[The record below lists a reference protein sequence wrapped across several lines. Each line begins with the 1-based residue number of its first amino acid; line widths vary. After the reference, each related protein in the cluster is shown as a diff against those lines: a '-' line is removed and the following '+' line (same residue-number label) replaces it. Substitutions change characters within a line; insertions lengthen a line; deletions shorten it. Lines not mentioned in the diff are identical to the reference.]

1 MKKWAYAIALLS
13 AVTLSSCSQYDDTL
27 LQNRVGTLEA
37 DVKNL
42 KELCS
47 QMNTNISAMQSIVNA
62 IQNNDY
68 VTGVAPVMKNG
79 VEIGYTI
86 LFSKSNSITIY
97 HGTDGR
103 DGTDG
108 KDGKDGRDGIDGT
121 NGYTPVIGVQKDSDG
136 VYYWTLDGKWLTDIS
151 GNKIKAVGK
160 DGKDGKDGLNGGA
173 DGKDGENGTDGKDGK
188 DGVDGK
194 DGITPKLKIEDDWW
208 YISYDEGQS
217 WTKLSKAKGENGK
230 DGQNG
235 ADGKDGKDG
244 VDGKD
249 GINGGDSFFKSV
261 DTTNKDSIVF
271 TLSDGS
277 QLKLPTWYA
286 FEVLRTQ
293 CNQMNT
299 NIEALQK
306 IVSSLQNNDYITSC
320 TPHMENG
327 VQTGYVISFAKSPS
341 IIVYNGKNGAP
352 GKDGEPGKDGAD
364 GNDGVDGKD
373 GYSPVVGVKKDTD
386 NIYYWT
392 LDGKWLTDA
401 DGKKVKAQGMDGK
414 NGADGN
420 DGLPGADGKDGND
433 GADGANGTNGK
444 DGVTPQLKIEDGFW
458 FVSTDGGQNWTKLG
472 MATGA
477 DGKDGDS
484 FFSSVS
490 DSETKVTFVLKDGSS
505 FEVPKES
512 GLNIIF
518 QNTDAIRFSLG
529 SAYKIAY
536 TLVGSDAQ
544 TSIEILCQD
553 GLRATLEKTDETSGF
568 VTVTTPYSIVERST
582 VIVLVSDGRGKTIMK
597 ALNFVYDGS
606 SDGEKGTLI
615 ITTAKPLT
623 IAATG
628 GIVEVPVQTNLSYR
642 VQIDAA
648 AQSWLTHKETV
659 AVKSLRNE
667 CLKFEAAANT
677 GAQRRAFVSLVN
689 LADESI
695 AQTFCITQD
704 ADASA
709 LAETI
714 SFVDPAFE
722 KIAVT
727 LCDLDG
733 DGKVSRA
740 EALNLE
746 TLDITNKGITDLTGI
761 EWFTNLRVL
770 NCSENSSLKT
780 LDISNNT
787 ALEELNCSRC
797 KITNL
802 DISKNVALRILN
814 CRICD
819 LKKLDVSNNPLLTS
833 LNCGYNSIT
842 SLDLSHNPKI
852 TELFCNADRRYSET
866 FTDRIRVLNL
876 KGCTKLRNLSCYYQ
890 LLASLNLS
898 DCVSLTELDLSNN
911 VLLGLDLSR
920 NIKLSKLDCRYNK
933 IPSLN
938 LSHNI
943 SLTTCE
949 ISYNPLNTIN
959 VGGVLSSLEFNTE
972 GETYKEST
980 TLDIIA
986 TKLESVSISSS
997 QLTRINF
1004 SNSTTLK
1011 RVSLVGSSLSEL
1023 DLSPLPNLR
1032 SVYIVDGKLQTLD
1045 LRNNRQLNSLSCLR
1059 VQLSEVNLPNSESL
1073 TTASFSS
1080 CRQIPSVD
1088 FAVTPNLQ
1096 ELTISDCY
1104 AWKTLDLSNNL
1115 SLKSF
1120 YLGGASTSSSLNYI
1134 DFGTNPYLKEL
1145 KLSGLYSTCEIRGT
1159 RVEKLVIDNRSSN
1172 TITNL
1177 NITNFNIKDL
1187 PSLTSLSSNFCNM
1200 KTLDLSGSPHLKDLT
1215 LSGTIETLD
1224 LTNNPELE
1232 SITCKFLDLKSINVT
1247 KCPLL
1252 KTMDCSNNFLE
1263 TLDISGNPLLTT
1275 LNCSKMSTLKTLYL
1289 DKSQRIRY
1297 ITYDRSTSY
1306 IPEQTVLEYK

>member
-173 DGKDGENGTDGKDGK
+173 DGKDGENGADGKDGK

-217 WTKLSKAKGENGK
+217 WTKLSKAKGEDGK

-235 ADGKDGKDG
+235 ADGK
-244 VDGKD
+244 DGKD

-261 DTTNKDSIVF
+261 DTTNKDFIVF

-286 FEVLRTQ
+286 FEALRTQ

-306 IVSSLQNNDYITSC
+306 IVTSLQNNDYITSC

-401 DGKKVKAQGMDGK
+401 DGKKVKAQGTDGK

-477 DGKDGDS
+477 NGKDGDS
-484 FFSSVS
+484 FFASVS

-512 GLNIIF
+512 GLNIVF
-518 QNTDAIRFSLG
+518 QNTEAIRFSLG

-761 EWFTNLRVL
+761 EWFTNLRIL

-780 LDISNNT
+780 LDISGNT
-787 ALEELNCSRC
+787 ALEELNCRSC

-802 DISKNVALRILN
+802 DISKNVALKILTCFRCN
-814 CRICD
+814 

-833 LNCGYNSIT
+833 LKCDENPLT
-842 SLDLSHNPKI
+842 SLDLSHNSEI
-852 TELFCNADRRYSET
+852 IELSCSGFANWKET
-866 FTDRIRVLNL
+866 DTNRIRVLNL
-876 KGCTKLRNLSCYYQ
+876 KGCTKLQKLICYNQ

-898 DCVSLTELDLSNN
+898 DCVSLTELDLSTNE
-911 VLLGLDLSR
+911 LLGLDLSH
-920 NIKLSKLDCRYNK
+920 NTKLSKLDCANNR

-938 LSHNI
+938 LSHNTL
-943 SLTTCE
+943 LTTCD
-949 ISYNPLNTIN
+949 ISYNPLSTIN
-959 VGGVLSSLEFNTE
+959 VGGVLSSLEFKTE
-972 GETYKEST
+972 ERTYKEFT

-997 QLTRINF
+997 QLKGIDF
-1004 SNSTTLK
+1004 SSSTTLK
-1011 RVSLVGSSLSEL
+1011 SVSLVVSPLSEL

-1032 SVYIVDGKLQTLD
+1032 SVYIQASSLRALD
-1045 LRNNRQLNSLSCLR
+1045 LRNNPQLSSLTCYYCKT
-1059 VQLSEVNLPNSESL
+1059 LSEVNLPNNEMF
-1073 TTASFSS
+1073 TTAIFDN
-1080 CRQIPSVD
+1080 CKQIPSVD

-1096 ELTISDCY
+1096 SISIRTCT
-1104 AWKTLDLSNNL
+1104 AWNSLDLSSNL
-1115 SLKSF
+1115 SLKEITL
-1120 YLGGASTSSSLNYI
+1120 YECGSLNYI
-1134 DFGTNPYLKEL
+1134 DLGDNPYLKDL
-1145 KLSGLYSTCEIRGT
+1145 KKIEVGGSCDIRGSK
-1159 RVEKLVIDNRSSN
+1159 VEKISVISSK
-1172 TITNL
+1172 TNL
-1177 NITNFNIKDL
+1177 IVEHL
-1187 PSLTSLSSNFCNM
+1187 PSLTSLSVSACNM
-1200 KTLDLSGSPHLKDLT
+1200 KTLDLSGNPHLKDLS
-1215 LSGTIETLD
+1215 LYGTVETLD
-1224 LTNNPELE
+1224 LTSNPEME
-1232 SITCKFLDLKSINVT
+1232 SIKCISLNMTSINVT

-1252 KTMDCSNNFLE
+1252 KTMNCSYNFLE

-1275 LNCSKMSTLKTLYL
+1275 LNCSNMSTLKTLYL

>member
-173 DGKDGENGTDGKDGK
+173 DGKDGENGADGKDGK

-217 WTKLSKAKGENGK
+217 WTKLSKAKGEDGK

-261 DTTNKDSIVF
+261 DTTNKDFIVF

-286 FEVLRTQ
+286 FEALRTQ

-306 IVSSLQNNDYITSC
+306 IVTSLQNNDYITSC

-401 DGKKVKAQGMDGK
+401 DGKKVKAQGTDGK

-444 DGVTPQLKIEDGFW
+444 DGVTPQLKIEDGSW
-458 FVSTDGGQNWTKLG
+458 FVSTDGGQNWTELG
-472 MATGA
+472 KATGA

-518 QNTDAIRFSLG
+518 QNTEAIRFSLG

-553 GLRATLEKTDETSGF
+553 GLKATLEKTDETSGF

-623 IAATG
+623 IAAAG

-727 LCDLDG
+727 ICDLDG

-770 NCSENSSLKT
+770 NCSENSSLKA
-780 LDISNNT
+780 LDVSNNT
-787 ALEELNCSRC
+787 ALEELNCSSC

-972 GETYKEST
+972 GGTYKEST

-1011 RVSLVGSSLSEL
+1011 SVSLVGSSLSEL

-1080 CRQIPSVD
+1080 CRQIPSID

-1177 NITNFNIKDL
+1177 NITNLNIKDL
-1187 PSLTSLSSNFCNM
+1187 PSLTSLSSNCCNM

>member
-217 WTKLSKAKGENGK
+217 WTKLSKAKGEDGK

-261 DTTNKDSIVF
+261 DTTNKDFIVF

-286 FEVLRTQ
+286 FEALRTQ

-401 DGKKVKAQGMDGK
+401 DGKKVKAQGTDGK

-458 FVSTDGGQNWTKLG
+458 FVSTDGGQNWTELG
-472 MATGA
+472 KATGA

-484 FFSSVS
+484 FFASVS

-597 ALNFVYDGS
+597 TLNFVYDGS

-615 ITTAKPLT
+615 ITTAKSLS
-623 IAATG
+623 IAAAG

-642 VQIDAA
+642 IQIDAA

-667 CLKFEAAANT
+667 CLKFEAAVNT

-709 LAETI
+709 LAEII

-727 LCDLDG
+727 ICDLDG

-746 TLDITNKGITDLTGI
+746 TLDITNKSITDLSGI
-761 EWFTNLRVL
+761 EWFTNLRIL
-770 NCSENSSLKT
+770 NCSKNSSLAS
-780 LDISNNT
+780 LNIANNT
-787 ALEELNCSRC
+787 ALEELNCRDC
-797 KITNL
+797 KITEL
-802 DISKNVALRILN
+802 DLSKNAALQRLN
-814 CRICD
+814 CSSCN

-833 LNCGYNSIT
+833 LDCGFNSIT
-842 SLDLSHNPKI
+842 SLDLSHNSEI
-852 TELFCNADRRYSET
+852 IELSCSGSSNWDET
-866 FTDRIRVLNL
+866 GTNRIRVLNL

-898 DCVSLTELDLSNN
+898 DCVSLTELDLNNN
-911 VLLGLDLSR
+911 VLLGLDLSH
-920 NIKLSKLDCRYNK
+920 NIKLSKLKCRFNR

-938 LSHNI
+938 LSHNT

-949 ISYNPLNTIN
+949 ISYNPLSTIN
-959 VGGVLSSLEFNTE
+959 VGGVLSSLEFKTGE
-972 GETYKEST
+972 GTYKEST
-980 TLDIIA
+980 TLNIIA

-997 QLTRINF
+997 QLKGIDF

-1011 RVSLVGSSLSEL
+1011 SVSLGVSSLSEL
-1023 DLSPLPNLR
+1023 DLSPLPNLS
-1032 SVYIVDGKLQTLD
+1032 SVYIGGAYSLQTLD
-1045 LRNNRQLNSLSCLR
+1045 LRNNPQLSSLTCYNCKT
-1059 VQLSEVNLPNSESL
+1059 LSEVNLPNSESL
-1073 TTASFSS
+1073 TNSRFEYCS
-1080 CRQIPSVD
+1080 QIPSID
-1088 FAVTPNLQ
+1088 FSVATNLQ
-1096 ELTISDCY
+1096 KLNIKTCG
-1104 AWKTLDLSNNL
+1104 AWNTLDLSNNL
-1115 SLKSF
+1115 SLKSIEL
-1120 YLGGASTSSSLNYI
+1120 YECSSLNYI
-1134 DFGTNPYLKEL
+1134 NLGDNPYLK
-1145 KLSGLYSTCEIRGT
+1145 GLNIQVGGSCEIRGSK
-1159 RVEKLVIDNRSSN
+1159 VEKISISN
-1172 TITNL
+1172 GPNKTNL
-1177 NITNFNIKDL
+1177 IVKHL
-1187 PSLTSLSSNFCNM
+1187 PSLTSLTVGWCNM
-1200 KTLDLSGSPHLKDLT
+1200 KTLDLSGNPHLKDLT

-1224 LTNNPELE
+1224 LTSNPELE
-1232 SITCKFLDLKSINVT
+1232 SIKCSSLNMTSINVT

-1252 KTMDCSNNFLE
+1252 KTMNCSYNFLE

-1275 LNCSKMSTLKTLYL
+1275 LNCSNMSTLKTLYL

-1297 ITYDRSTSY
+1297 ITYDRSTSC

>member
-151 GNKIKAVGK
+151 GNKIKAVGT

-194 DGITPKLKIEDDWW
+194 DGI
-208 YISYDEGQS
+208 
-217 WTKLSKAKGENGK
+217 
-230 DGQNG
+230 
-235 ADGKDGKDG
+235 
-244 VDGKD
+244 
-249 GINGGDSFFKSV
+249 NGGDSFFKSV
-261 DTTNKDSIVF
+261 DTTNKDYIVF

-286 FEVLRTQ
+286 FEALRTQ

-401 DGKKVKAQGMDGK
+401 DGKKVKAQGTDGK

-420 DGLPGADGKDGND
+420 DGLPGADGKDGN
-433 GADGANGTNGK
+433 DGANGTNGK

-458 FVSTDGGQNWTKLG
+458 FVSTDGGQNWTELG

-518 QNTDAIRFSLG
+518 QNTDAVRFSLG

-615 ITTAKPLT
+615 ITTAKPLS

-746 TLDITNKGITDLTGI
+746 TLGITNKSITDLSGI
-761 EWFTNLRVL
+761 EWFTNLRIL
-770 NCSENSSLKT
+770 NCSGSSSLKA
-780 LDISNNT
+780 LDVSNNT
-787 ALEELNCSRC
+787 ALEELNCRNC

-802 DISKNVALRILN
+802 DVSKNVALRILN
-814 CRICD
+814 CYGCNM
-819 LKKLDVSNNPLLTS
+819 KKLDVSNNPLLTS
-833 LNCGYNSIT
+833 LDCGYNSIT
-842 SLDLSHNPKI
+842 SLDLSHNPEI
-852 TELFCNADRRYSET
+852 TEFFCEGYSGTWSET
-866 FTDRIRVLNL
+866 STDRIRVLNL
-876 KGCTKLRNLSCYYQ
+876 KGCTKLRKLSCYYQ

-898 DCVSLTELDLSNN
+898 DCVSLTELNLSNN

-920 NIKLSKLDCRYNK
+920 NIKLSKLNCRYNR

-938 LSHNI
+938 LSHNA
-943 SLTTCE
+943 SLTTCD
-949 ISYNPLNTIN
+949 ISYNPLSTIN
-959 VGGVLSSLEFNTE
+959 VGGVLSSLEFET
-972 GETYKEST
+972 GEWTYKESA

-986 TKLESVSISSS
+986 TKLESASISSS

-1011 RVSLVGSSLSEL
+1011 SVSLVVSSLSEL

-1032 SVYIVDGKLQTLD
+1032 SIY
-1045 LRNNRQLNSLSCLR
+1045 
-1059 VQLSEVNLPNSESL
+1059 
-1073 TTASFSS
+1073 
-1080 CRQIPSVD
+1080 
-1088 FAVTPNLQ
+1088 
-1096 ELTISDCY
+1096 
-1104 AWKTLDLSNNL
+1104 
-1115 SLKSF
+1115 
-1120 YLGGASTSSSLNYI
+1120 
-1134 DFGTNPYLKEL
+1134 
-1145 KLSGLYSTCEIRGT
+1145 
-1159 RVEKLVIDNRSSN
+1159 
-1172 TITNL
+1172 
-1177 NITNFNIKDL
+1177 
-1187 PSLTSLSSNFCNM
+1187 
-1200 KTLDLSGSPHLKDLT
+1200 
-1215 LSGTIETLD
+1215 
-1224 LTNNPELE
+1224 
-1232 SITCKFLDLKSINVT
+1232 
-1247 KCPLL
+1247 
-1252 KTMDCSNNFLE
+1252 
-1263 TLDISGNPLLTT
+1263 ISGGKIANFG
-1275 LNCSKMSTLKTLYL
+1275 
-1289 DKSQRIRY
+1289 
-1297 ITYDRSTSY
+1297 
-1306 IPEQTVLEYK
+1306 LEKQSSIE

>member
-151 GNKIKAVGK
+151 GNKIKAVGT

-173 DGKDGENGTDGKDGK
+173 DGKDGENGADGKDGK

-217 WTKLSKAKGENGK
+217 WTKLSKAKGEDGK

-235 ADGKDGKDG
+235 TDGKDGKDG

-261 DTTNKDSIVF
+261 DTTNKDFIVF

-286 FEVLRTQ
+286 FEALRTQ

-306 IVSSLQNNDYITSC
+306 IVTSLQNNDYITSC

-327 VQTGYVISFAKSPS
+327 VQTGYVITFAKSPS

-364 GNDGVDGKD
+364 GNDGMDGKD

-401 DGKKVKAQGMDGK
+401 DGKKVKAQGTDGK

-433 GADGANGTNGK
+433 GANGTNGK
-444 DGVTPQLKIEDGFW
+444 DGVTPQLKIEDGSW
-458 FVSTDGGQNWTKLG
+458 FVSTDGGQNWTELG
-472 MATGA
+472 KATGA

-484 FFSSVS
+484 FFASVS

-727 LCDLDG
+727 ICDLDG

-770 NCSENSSLKT
+770 NCSENSSLKA
-780 LDISNNT
+780 LDVSNNT
-787 ALEELNCSRC
+787 ALEELNCSSC

-866 FTDRIRVLNL
+866 VTDRIRVLNL

-972 GETYKEST
+972 GGTYKEST

-1011 RVSLVGSSLSEL
+1011 SVSLVGSSLSEL

-1032 SVYIVDGKLQTLD
+1032 SIYISGGKLQTLD

-1073 TTASFSS
+1073 TTASFNS
-1080 CRQIPSVD
+1080 CNQIPSID

-1096 ELTISDCY
+1096 ELTISSCY

-1172 TITNL
+1172 TITDL
-1177 NITNFNIKDL
+1177 NITNLNIKDL

-1200 KTLDLSGSPHLKDLT
+1200 KTLDLSGNPHLKDLT

-1224 LTNNPELE
+1224 LTSNPELE
-1232 SITCKFLDLKSINVT
+1232 SIKCSSLNMTSINVT

-1252 KTMDCSNNFLE
+1252 KTMNCSNNFLE

>member
-97 HGTDGR
+97 HGTDGH

-121 NGYTPVIGVQKDSDG
+121 NGYTPVIGVQKDTDG

-217 WTKLSKAKGENGK
+217 WTKLSKAKGEDGK

-261 DTTNKDSIVF
+261 DTTNKDFIVF

-286 FEVLRTQ
+286 FEALRTQ

-401 DGKKVKAQGMDGK
+401 DGKKVKAQGTDGK

-518 QNTDAIRFSLG
+518 QNTEAIRFSLG

-615 ITTAKPLT
+615 ITTAKPLN

-677 GAQRRAFVSLVN
+677 GAQRRAFVTLVN

-727 LCDLDG
+727 ICDLDG

-746 TLDITNKGITDLTGI
+746 TLGITNKSITDLTGI
-761 EWFTNLRVL
+761 EWFTNLRIL
-770 NCSENSSLKT
+770 NCSENSSLKA
-780 LDISNNT
+780 LDVSNNT
-787 ALEELNCSRC
+787 ALEELNCSSC
-797 KITNL
+797 EITNL
-802 DISKNVALRILN
+802 DISKNVALKILTCFRCN
-814 CRICD
+814 

-833 LNCGYNSIT
+833 LKCDENPLT
-842 SLDLSHNPKI
+842 SLDLSHNSEI
-852 TELFCNADRRYSET
+852 IELSCSGFANWKET
-866 FTDRIRVLNL
+866 DTNRIRVLNL
-876 KGCTKLRNLSCYYQ
+876 KGCTKLQKLICYNQ

-898 DCVSLTELDLSNN
+898 DCVSLTELDLSTN
-911 VLLGLDLSR
+911 VLLGLDLSH
-920 NIKLSKLDCRYNK
+920 NTKLSKLDCANNR

-938 LSHNI
+938 LSHNA
-943 SLTTCE
+943 SLTTCDL
-949 ISYNPLNTIN
+949 SCNPLRTIN
-959 VGGVLSSLEFNTE
+959 VGGVLSSLEFKAASN
-972 GETYKEST
+972 TYKEST

-986 TKLESVSISSS
+986 TKLESVSISSY
-997 QLTRINF
+997 QLKGIDF
-1004 SNSTTLK
+1004 SNSTALK
-1011 RVSLVGSSLSEL
+1011 SVSINDNDSSLSEL
-1023 DLSPLPNLR
+1023 DLSSLPNLR
-1032 SVYIVDGKLQTLD
+1032 SVYISCRNLRTLD
-1045 LRNNRQLNSLSCLR
+1045 LRNNPQLSSLSCYCCETLR
-1059 VQLSEVNLPNSESL
+1059 EVNLPNSESL
-1073 TTASFSS
+1073 ITASFNS
-1080 CRQIPSVD
+1080 CNQIPSID
-1088 FAVTPNLQ
+1088 FGVVPNLQ
-1096 ELTISDCY
+1096 KLYIDNCNS
-1104 AWKTLDLSNNL
+1104 WKTLDLSNNL
-1115 SLKSF
+1115 SLKT
-1120 YLGGASTSSSLNYI
+1120 LVIESSYKNPSLNNI
-1134 DFGTNPYLKEL
+1134 DLGANPYIKDL
-1145 KLSGLYSTCEIRGT
+1145 KLEGIHTLCEIRGS
-1159 RVEKLVIDNRSSN
+1159 RVENLRIDNFGK
-1172 TITNL
+1172 ITNL
-1177 NITNFNIKDL
+1177 SIKDL
-1187 PSLTSLSSNFCNM
+1187 PSLILLRSNSCNM
-1200 KTLDLSGSPHLKDLT
+1200 KALDLSGNPHLKDLT

-1232 SITCKFLDLKSINVT
+1232 SIICSSLNMTSINVT

-1263 TLDISGNPLLTT
+1263 ALDISGNPLLTT

>member
-1 MKKWAYAIALLS
+1 MKKWAYAIALLG

-151 GNKIKAVGK
+151 GNKIKAVGT

-217 WTKLSKAKGENGK
+217 WTKLSKAKGEDGK

-235 ADGKDGKDG
+235 TDGKDGKDG
-244 VDGKD
+244 TDGKD

-261 DTTNKDSIVF
+261 DTTNKDYIVF

-286 FEVLRTQ
+286 FEALRTQ

-392 LDGKWLTDA
+392 LDGKWLTDV
-401 DGKKVKAQGMDGK
+401 DGKKVKAQGTDGK

-458 FVSTDGGQNWTKLG
+458 FVSTDGGQNWTELG
-472 MATGA
+472 KATGA

-484 FFSSVS
+484 FFASVS

-553 GLRATLEKTDETSGF
+553 GLRAILEKTDETSGF
-568 VTVTTPYSIVERST
+568 VTVTTPYSIVEHST

-615 ITTAKPLT
+615 ITTAKPLNIT
-623 IAATG
+623 AAG
-628 GIVEVPVQTNLSYR
+628 GVVEVPVQTNLSYR

-667 CLKFEAAANT
+667 CLKFEAAVNT
-677 GAQRRAFVSLVN
+677 GAQRRAFVSLIN

-746 TLDITNKGITDLTGI
+746 TLDITDKGITDLTGI
-761 EWFTNLRVL
+761 EWFTNIRVL
-770 NCSENSSLKT
+770 NCSENRSLKT
-780 LDISNNT
+780 LNISNNT
-787 ALEELNCSRC
+787 ALEELNCSNC

-802 DISKNVALRILN
+802 DVSKNVALKILN
-814 CRICD
+814 CYGCN

-833 LNCGYNSIT
+833 LKCDENPLT
-842 SLDLSHNPKI
+842 SLDLSHNSEI
-852 TELFCNADRRYSET
+852 IELSCSGFANWKET
-866 FTDRIRVLNL
+866 DTNRIRVLNL
-876 KGCTKLRNLSCYYQ
+876 KGCTKLQKLICYKQ

-898 DCVSLTELDLSNN
+898 DCGSLTELKLNTN
-911 VLLGLDLSR
+911 VLLGLDLSH
-920 NIKLSKLDCRYNK
+920 NIKLSKLDCTNNR

-938 LSHNI
+938 LSHNAL
-943 SLTTCE
+943 LTTCA
-949 ISYNPLNTIN
+949 ISYNPLSTIN
-959 VGGVLSSLEFNTE
+959 VGGVLSSLEFKTDE
-972 GETYKEST
+972 GTYKEST

-997 QLTRINF
+997 QLKGIDF

-1011 RVSLVGSSLSEL
+1011 SVSLVVSSLSEL
-1023 DLSPLPNLR
+1023 DLSPLPNLS
-1032 SVYIVDGKLQTLD
+1032 SVYIDGAYSLQTLD
-1045 LRNNRQLNSLSCLR
+1045 LRNNPQLSSLTCYNCKT
-1059 VQLSEVNLPNSESL
+1059 LSEVNLPNSESL
-1073 TTASFSS
+1073 TTSSFAYCS
-1080 CRQIPSVD
+1080 QIPSID
-1088 FAVTPNLQ
+1088 FSVAPNLQ
-1096 ELTISDCY
+1096 KLNINTCD
-1104 AWKTLDLSNNL
+1104 AWNTLDLSSNL
-1115 SLKSF
+1115 SLKKITLSEC
-1120 YLGGASTSSSLNYI
+1120 GSLNYI
-1134 DFGTNPYLKEL
+1134 NLGDNPYLKEL
-1145 KLSGLYSTCEIRGT
+1145 NRIEVGGSCDIRGSK
-1159 RVEKLVIDNRSSN
+1159 VEKISVIGSPDK
-1172 TITNL
+1172 TNL
-1177 NITNFNIKDL
+1177 IVKHL
-1187 PSLTSLSSNFCNM
+1187 PSLTSLTIGWCNM
-1200 KTLDLSGSPHLKDLT
+1200 KTLDLSENPHLKDLT
-1215 LSGTIETLD
+1215 LSGTVETLD
-1224 LTNNPELE
+1224 LTSNPEME
-1232 SITCKFLDLKSINVT
+1232 SIICRSLNMTSINVT

-1252 KTMDCSNNFLE
+1252 KTMNCSYNFLE

-1275 LNCSKMSTLKTLYL
+1275 LNCSNMSTLKTLYL

>member
-151 GNKIKAVGK
+151 GNKIKAVGT

-194 DGITPKLKIEDDWW
+194 DGI
-208 YISYDEGQS
+208 
-217 WTKLSKAKGENGK
+217 
-230 DGQNG
+230 
-235 ADGKDGKDG
+235 
-244 VDGKD
+244 
-249 GINGGDSFFKSV
+249 NGGDSFFKSV
-261 DTTNKDSIVF
+261 DTTNKDYIVF

-286 FEVLRTQ
+286 FEALRTQ

-401 DGKKVKAQGMDGK
+401 DGKKVKAQGTDGK

-420 DGLPGADGKDGND
+420 DGLPGADGKDGN
-433 GADGANGTNGK
+433 DGANGTNGK

-458 FVSTDGGQNWTKLG
+458 FVSTDGGQNWTELG

-518 QNTDAIRFSLG
+518 QNTDAVRFSLG

-568 VTVTTPYSIVERST
+568 VTVTTPYSIVERSS

-615 ITTAKPLT
+615 ITTAKPLS

-746 TLDITNKGITDLTGI
+746 TLGITNKSITDLSGI
-761 EWFTNLRVL
+761 EWFTNLRIL
-770 NCSENSSLKT
+770 NCSGSSSLKA
-780 LDISNNT
+780 LDVSNNT
-787 ALEELNCSRC
+787 ALEELNCRNC

-802 DISKNVALRILN
+802 DVSKNVALRILN
-814 CRICD
+814 CYGCNM
-819 LKKLDVSNNPLLTS
+819 KKLDVSNNPLLTS
-833 LNCGYNSIT
+833 LDCGYNSIT
-842 SLDLSHNPKI
+842 SLDLSHNPEI
-852 TELFCNADRRYSET
+852 TEFFCEGYSGTWSET
-866 FTDRIRVLNL
+866 STDRIRVLNL
-876 KGCTKLRNLSCYYQ
+876 KGCTKLRKLSCYYQ

-898 DCVSLTELDLSNN
+898 DCVSLTELNLSNN

-920 NIKLSKLDCRYNK
+920 NIKLSKLNCRYNR

-938 LSHNI
+938 LSHNA
-943 SLTTCE
+943 SLTTCD
-949 ISYNPLNTIN
+949 ISYNPLSTIN
-959 VGGVLSSLEFNTE
+959 VGGVLSSLEFET
-972 GETYKEST
+972 GEWTYKESA

-986 TKLESVSISSS
+986 TKLESASISSS

-1011 RVSLVGSSLSEL
+1011 SVSLVVSSLSEL

-1032 SVYIVDGKLQTLD
+1032 SIYISGGKLQTLD
-1045 LRNNRQLNSLSCLR
+1045 LRNNRQLNSLSCSSGQLR
-1059 VQLSEVNLPNSESL
+1059 EVNLPNSETL
-1073 TTASFSS
+1073 TTASFYS
-1080 CRQIPSVD
+1080 CRQIPSID
-1088 FAVTPNLQ
+1088 FSVAPNLQ
-1096 ELTISDCY
+1096 KLDIVSGD
-1104 AWKTLDLSNNL
+1104 AWNTLDLSNNL
-1115 SLKSF
+1115 SLKSLVF
-1120 YLGGASTSSSLNYI
+1120 NGSSYINSSLNNI
-1134 DFGTNPYLKEL
+1134 DLGANPYIKDLRL
-1145 KLSGLYSTCEIRGT
+1145 NNIHGSCEIRGS
-1159 RVEKLVIDNRSSN
+1159 RVEKLVIGNSSTN
-1172 TITNL
+1172 KITNL
-1177 NITNFNIKDL
+1177 NIKDL
-1187 PSLTSLSSNFCNM
+1187 PSLTSLSVSECNM
-1200 KTLDLSGSPHLKDLT
+1200 KTLDLSGNPHLKDLS
-1215 LSGTIETLD
+1215 LSGTVETLD
-1224 LTNNPELE
+1224 LTSNPELE
-1232 SITCKFLDLKSINVT
+1232 SIKCSSLNMTSINVT

-1252 KTMDCSNNFLE
+1252 KTMNCSYNFLE

-1275 LNCSKMSTLKTLYL
+1275 LNCSNMSTLKTLYL

>member
-68 VTGVAPVMKNG
+68 VTGIAPVMKNG

-160 DGKDGKDGLNGGA
+160 DGKDGLNGGA

-217 WTKLSKAKGENGK
+217 WTKLSKAKGEDGK

-261 DTTNKDSIVF
+261 DTTNKDFIVF

-286 FEVLRTQ
+286 FEALRTQ

-306 IVSSLQNNDYITSC
+306 IVTSLQNNDYITSC

-401 DGKKVKAQGMDGK
+401 DGKKVKAQGTDGK

-477 DGKDGDS
+477 NGKDGDS
-484 FFSSVS
+484 FFASVS

-512 GLNIIF
+512 GLNIVF
-518 QNTDAIRFSLG
+518 QNTEAIRFSLG

-746 TLDITNKGITDLTGI
+746 TLDITDKGITDLTGI
-761 EWFTNLRVL
+761 EWFTNLRIL

-780 LDISNNT
+780 LDISSNT
-787 ALEELNCSRC
+787 ALEELNCRSC

-802 DISKNVALRILN
+802 DISKNVALKILTCFRCN
-814 CRICD
+814 

-833 LNCGYNSIT
+833 LKCDENPLT
-842 SLDLSHNPKI
+842 SLDLSHNSEI
-852 TELFCNADRRYSET
+852 IELSCSGFANWKET
-866 FTDRIRVLNL
+866 NTNRIRVLNL
-876 KGCTKLRNLSCYYQ
+876 KGCTKLQKLICYNQ

-898 DCVSLTELDLSNN
+898 DCVSLTELDLSTN
-911 VLLGLDLSR
+911 VLLGLDLSH
-920 NIKLSKLDCRYNK
+920 NTKLSKLDCANNR

-938 LSHNI
+938 LSHNTL
-943 SLTTCE
+943 LTTCD
-949 ISYNPLNTIN
+949 ISYNPLSTIN
-959 VGGVLSSLEFNTE
+959 VGGVLSSLEFKTE
-972 GETYKEST
+972 ERTYKEFT

-997 QLTRINF
+997 QLKGIDF
-1004 SNSTTLK
+1004 SSSTTLK
-1011 RVSLVGSSLSEL
+1011 SVSLVVSPLSEL

-1032 SVYIVDGKLQTLD
+1032 SVYIQASSLRALD
-1045 LRNNRQLNSLSCLR
+1045 LRNNPQLSSLTCYYCKT
-1059 VQLSEVNLPNSESL
+1059 LSEVNLPNNEMF
-1073 TTASFSS
+1073 TTAKFDN
-1080 CRQIPSVD
+1080 CKQIPSVD

-1096 ELTISDCY
+1096 SISIRTCT
-1104 AWKTLDLSNNL
+1104 AWNSLDLSSNL
-1115 SLKSF
+1115 SLKEITL
-1120 YLGGASTSSSLNYI
+1120 YECGSLNYI
-1134 DFGTNPYLKEL
+1134 DLGDNPYLKDL
-1145 KLSGLYSTCEIRGT
+1145 KRIEVGGSCDIRGSK
-1159 RVEKLVIDNRSSN
+1159 VEKISVISGPYK
-1172 TITNL
+1172 TNL
-1177 NITNFNIKDL
+1177 IVKHL
-1187 PSLTSLSSNFCNM
+1187 PSLTSLTVDPCNM
-1200 KTLDLSGSPHLKDLT
+1200 KTLDLSGNPHLKDLS
-1215 LSGTIETLD
+1215 LYGTVETLD
-1224 LTNNPELE
+1224 LTSNPELE
-1232 SITCKFLDLKSINVT
+1232 SITCVSLNLKSINVT

-1252 KTMDCSNNFLE
+1252 KTMNCRNNFLE

-1275 LNCSKMSTLKTLYL
+1275 LDCSNMSTLKTLYL

>member
-136 VYYWTLDGKWLTDIS
+136 VYYWPLDGKWLTDIS

-217 WTKLSKAKGENGK
+217 WTKLSKAKG
-230 DGQNG
+230 
-235 ADGKDGKDG
+235 KDGKDG

-261 DTTNKDSIVF
+261 DTTNKDFIVF

-286 FEVLRTQ
+286 FEALRTQ

-306 IVSSLQNNDYITSC
+306 IVTSLQNNDYITSC

-401 DGKKVKAQGMDGK
+401 DGKKVKAQGTDGK

-477 DGKDGDS
+477 NGKDGDS

-512 GLNIIF
+512 GLNIVF
-518 QNTDAIRFSLG
+518 QNTEAIRFSLG

-623 IAATG
+623 IAAAG

-677 GAQRRAFVSLVN
+677 GAQRRAFVSLIN

-704 ADASA
+704 ADVSA

-746 TLDITNKGITDLTGI
+746 TLDVTKMGITDLTGI
-761 EWFTNLRVL
+761 EWFTNLRIL

-787 ALEELNCSRC
+787 ALEELKCRNC

-802 DISKNVALRILN
+802 DVSKNVALKILN
-814 CRICD
+814 CYGCNM
-819 LKKLDVSNNPLLTS
+819 KKLDVSNNPLLTS
-833 LNCGYNSIT
+833 LDCGYNSIT
-842 SLDLSHNPKI
+842 SLDLSHNPEI
-852 TELFCNADRRYSET
+852 TELFCEGYSYSGTWSET
-866 FTDRIRVLNL
+866 STNRIRVLNL
-876 KGCTKLRNLSCYYQ
+876 KGCTKLRNLSCSYQ

-898 DCVSLTELDLSNN
+898 DCVSLTELDLRKN
-911 VLLGLDLSR
+911 VLLGLDLSH
-920 NIKLSKLDCRYNK
+920 NTKLSKLDCTNNR

-938 LSHNI
+938 LSHNAL
-943 SLTTCE
+943 LTTCA
-949 ISYNPLNTIN
+949 ISYNPLSTIN
-959 VGGVLSSLEFNTE
+959 VGGVLSSLEFKTE
-972 GETYKEST
+972 GGTYKEST

-986 TKLESVSISSS
+986 TKLESASISSS
-997 QLTRINF
+997 QLTRIKF

-1011 RVSLVGSSLSEL
+1011 SVSLEVSSLSEL
-1023 DLSPLPNLR
+1023 DLSPFPNL
-1032 SVYIVDGKLQTLD
+1032 SSAYIRAYSLKTLD
-1045 LRNNRQLNSLSCLR
+1045 LRNNP
-1059 VQLSEVNLPNSESL
+1059 QLSSLTCYQCETLREVNLPNSESL
-1073 TTASFSS
+1073 TTASFNS
-1080 CRQIPSVD
+1080 CNQIPSID
-1088 FAVTPNLQ
+1088 FSVAPNLQ
-1096 ELTISDCY
+1096 KLDIVSCS
-1104 AWKTLDLSNNL
+1104 AWNTLDLSNNL
-1115 SLKSF
+1115 SLKSLEIDAHF
-1120 YLGGASTSSSLNYI
+1120 NNSSLNNI
-1134 DFGTNPYLKEL
+1134 DVGVNPYLKEL
-1145 KLSGLYSTCEIRGT
+1145 KIQSLNGLCEIHGS
-1159 RVEKLVIDNRSSN
+1159 RVEKLLISN
-1172 TITNL
+1172 YGKITNL
-1177 NITNFNIKDL
+1177 NIKDL
-1187 PSLTSLSSNFCNM
+1187 PSLTSLSVGNCNM
-1200 KTLDLSGSPHLKDLT
+1200 KTIDLSGNPHLKN
-1215 LSGTIETLD
+1215 LSLNGTVETLD
-1224 LTNNPELE
+1224 LTSNPELE
-1232 SITCKFLDLKSINVT
+1232 SIKCSSLNMTSINVT

-1252 KTMDCSNNFLE
+1252 KTMNCSYNFLE

-1275 LNCSKMSTLKTLYL
+1275 LNCSNMSTLKTLYL

>member
-217 WTKLSKAKGENGK
+217 WTKLSKAKGEDGK

-261 DTTNKDSIVF
+261 DTTNKDFIVF

-286 FEVLRTQ
+286 FEALRTQ

-306 IVSSLQNNDYITSC
+306 IVTSLQNNDYITSC

-401 DGKKVKAQGMDGK
+401 DGKKVKAQGTDGK

-472 MATGA
+472 KATGA

-484 FFSSVS
+484 FFASVS

-512 GLNIIF
+512 GLNIVF
-518 QNTDAIRFSLG
+518 QNTEAIRFSLG

-553 GLRATLEKTDETSGF
+553 GLKATLEKTDETSGF

-615 ITTAKPLT
+615 ITTAKPLI
-623 IAATG
+623 IAAAG

-677 GAQRRAFVSLVN
+677 GAQRRAFVSLIN

-746 TLDITNKGITDLTGI
+746 TLDITSKGITDLTGI

-780 LDISNNT
+780 LDISSNT
-787 ALEELNCSRC
+787 ALVELNCRWC

-802 DISKNVALRILN
+802 DLSKNVALKILN
-814 CRICD
+814 CYSCN

-833 LNCGYNSIT
+833 LKCDENPLT
-842 SLDLSHNPKI
+842 SLDLSHNSEI
-852 TELFCNADRRYSET
+852 IELSCCGFANWKET
-866 FTDRIRVLNL
+866 DTNRIRVLNL
-876 KGCTKLRNLSCYYQ
+876 KGCTKLQKLSCYKQ

-898 DCVSLTELDLSNN
+898 DCVSLTELYLSTN
-911 VLLGLDLSR
+911 VLLGLDLSH
-920 NIKLSKLDCRYNK
+920 NTKLSKLDCGNNR

-938 LSHNI
+938 LSHNT
-943 SLTTCE
+943 SLTTCA
-949 ISYNPLNTIN
+949 ISYNPLSTIN
-959 VGGVLSSLEFNTE
+959 VGGVLSSLEFKTDE
-972 GETYKEST
+972 GTYKEST

-997 QLTRINF
+997 QLKGIDF

-1011 RVSLVGSSLSEL
+1011 SVSLVVSPLSEL
-1023 DLSPLPNLR
+1023 DLSPLPNLT
-1032 SVYIVDGKLQTLD
+1032 SVYIQASSLRALD
-1045 LRNNRQLNSLSCLR
+1045 LRNNPQLSSLTCYYCKT
-1059 VQLSEVNLPNSESL
+1059 LSEVNLPNNEMF
-1073 TTASFSS
+1073 TTAKFDN
-1080 CRQIPSVD
+1080 CKQIPSVD

-1096 ELTISDCY
+1096 SISIRTCT
-1104 AWKTLDLSNNL
+1104 AWNSLDLSSNL
-1115 SLKSF
+1115 SLKEITL
-1120 YLGGASTSSSLNYI
+1120 YECGSLNYI
-1134 DFGTNPYLKEL
+1134 DLGDNPYLKDL
-1145 KLSGLYSTCEIRGT
+1145 KRIEVGGSCDIRGSK
-1159 RVEKLVIDNRSSN
+1159 VEKISVISGPYK
-1172 TITNL
+1172 TNL
-1177 NITNFNIKDL
+1177 IVKHL
-1187 PSLTSLSSNFCNM
+1187 PSLTSLTVDPCNM
-1200 KTLDLSGSPHLKDLT
+1200 KTLDLSGNPHLKDLS
-1215 LSGTIETLD
+1215 LYGTVETLD
-1224 LTNNPELE
+1224 LTSNPELE
-1232 SITCKFLDLKSINVT
+1232 SITCVSLNLKSINVT

-1252 KTMDCSNNFLE
+1252 KTMNCRNNFLE

-1275 LNCSKMSTLKTLYL
+1275 LDCSNMSTLKTLYL

>member
-173 DGKDGENGTDGKDGK
+173 DGKDGENG
-188 DGVDGK
+188 
-194 DGITPKLKIEDDWW
+194 
-208 YISYDEGQS
+208 
-217 WTKLSKAKGENGK
+217 
-230 DGQNG
+230 

-261 DTTNKDSIVF
+261 DTTNKDFIVF

-286 FEVLRTQ
+286 FEALRTQ

-401 DGKKVKAQGMDGK
+401 DGKKVKAQGTDGK

-420 DGLPGADGKDGND
+420 DGLPGADGKDGN
-433 GADGANGTNGK
+433 DGANGTNGK

-472 MATGA
+472 KATGA

-518 QNTDAIRFSLG
+518 QNTDAIRFLLG

-615 ITTAKPLT
+615 ITTAKPLS
-623 IAATG
+623 IAAAG

-667 CLKFEAAANT
+667 CLKFEAAVNT

-746 TLDITNKGITDLTGI
+746 TLDITSKGITDLTGI

-770 NCSENSSLKT
+770 NCSENRSLKT
-780 LDISNNT
+780 LDISSNT
-787 ALEELNCSRC
+787 ALVELNCRMC

-802 DISKNVALRILN
+802 DVSKNVALKILN
-814 CRICD
+814 CYSCN

-833 LNCGYNSIT
+833 LKCDENPLT
-842 SLDLSHNPKI
+842 SLDLSHNSEI
-852 TELFCNADRRYSET
+852 IELSCYGFANWKET
-866 FTDRIRVLNL
+866 DTNRIRVLNL
-876 KGCTKLRNLSCYYQ
+876 KGCTKLQKLICYKQ

-898 DCVSLTELDLSNN
+898 DCVSLTELYLSTN
-911 VLLGLDLSR
+911 VLLGLDLSH
-920 NIKLSKLDCRYNK
+920 NTKLSKLDCENNR

-938 LSHNI
+938 LSHNAL
-943 SLTTCE
+943 LTTCA
-949 ISYNPLNTIN
+949 ISYNPLSTIN
-959 VGGVLSSLEFNTE
+959 VGGVLSSLEFKTDE
-972 GETYKEST
+972 GTYKEST

-997 QLTRINF
+997 QLKGIDF

-1011 RVSLVGSSLSEL
+1011 SVSLVVSSLSEL

-1032 SVYIVDGKLQTLD
+1032 SIYISGGKLQTLD
-1045 LRNNRQLNSLSCLR
+1045 LRNNRQLNSLRCFGGQLR
-1059 VQLSEVNLPNSESL
+1059 EVNLPNSESL
-1073 TTASFSS
+1073 TTASFNS
-1080 CRQIPSVD
+1080 CSQIPSID
-1088 FAVTPNLQ
+1088 FSVTPNLHS
-1096 ELTISDCY
+1096 ISINECK
-1104 AWKTLDLSNNL
+1104 AWNSLDLSNNV
-1115 SLKSF
+1115 SLKEIT
-1120 YLGGASTSSSLNYI
+1120 LQDCSSLTYI
-1134 DFGTNPYLKEL
+1134 DFGNNPYLKEL
-1145 KLSGLYSTCEIRGT
+1145 ALKGIYSTCEIRGT
-1159 RVEKLVIDNRSSN
+1159 RVEKVIVENYSSN
-1172 TITNL
+1172 RITNL
-1177 NITNFNIKDL
+1177 NIKGL
-1187 PSLTSLSSNFCNM
+1187 PSLTSLRSNTCNM
-1200 KTLDLSGSPHLKDLT
+1200 KALDLSGNPHLKDLT

-1232 SITCKFLDLKSINVT
+1232 SIICSSLNMTSINVT

-1252 KTMDCSNNFLE
+1252 KTMNCSYNFLE

-1275 LNCSKMSTLKTLYL
+1275 LNCSNMSTLKTLYL

>member
-173 DGKDGENGTDGKDGK
+173 DGKDGANGTDGKDGK

-217 WTKLSKAKGENGK
+217 WTKLSKAKGEDGK

-261 DTTNKDSIVF
+261 DTTNKDFIVF

-401 DGKKVKAQGMDGK
+401 DGKKVKAQGTDGK

-458 FVSTDGGQNWTKLG
+458 FVSTDGGQNWTELG
-472 MATGA
+472 KATGA

-512 GLNIIF
+512 GLNIVF
-518 QNTDAIRFSLG
+518 QNTEAIRFSLG

-553 GLRATLEKTDETSGF
+553 GLRAILEKTDETSGF

-623 IAATG
+623 IAAAG

-677 GAQRRAFVSLVN
+677 GAQRRAFVSLIN

-746 TLDITNKGITDLTGI
+746 TLDITSKGITDLTGI

-770 NCSENSSLKT
+770 NCSENRSLKT
-780 LDISNNT
+780 LDISSNT
-787 ALEELNCSRC
+787 ALVELNCRMC

-802 DISKNVALRILN
+802 DVSKNVALKILN
-814 CRICD
+814 CYSCN

-833 LNCGYNSIT
+833 LKCDENPLT
-842 SLDLSHNPKI
+842 SLDLSHNSEI
-852 TELFCNADRRYSET
+852 IELSCYGFANWKET
-866 FTDRIRVLNL
+866 DTNRIRVLNL
-876 KGCTKLRNLSCYYQ
+876 KGCTKLQKLICYKQ

-898 DCVSLTELDLSNN
+898 DCVSLTELDLSTN
-911 VLLGLDLSR
+911 VLLGLDLSH
-920 NIKLSKLDCRYNK
+920 NTKLSKLDCRNNR

-938 LSHNI
+938 LSHNAL
-943 SLTTCE
+943 LTTCA
-949 ISYNPLNTIN
+949 ISYNPLSTIN
-959 VGGVLSSLEFNTE
+959 VGGVLSSLEFKTDE
-972 GETYKEST
+972 GTYKEST

-997 QLTRINF
+997 QLKGIDF

-1011 RVSLVGSSLSEL
+1011 SVSLVVSSLSEL

-1032 SVYIVDGKLQTLD
+1032 SIYISGGKLQTLD
-1045 LRNNRQLNSLSCLR
+1045 LKNNRQLNSLRCFGGQLR
-1059 VQLSEVNLPNSESL
+1059 EVNLPNSESL
-1073 TTASFSS
+1073 TTASFNS
-1080 CRQIPSVD
+1080 CSQIPSID
-1088 FAVTPNLQ
+1088 FSVTPNLHS
-1096 ELTISDCY
+1096 ISINECK
-1104 AWKTLDLSNNL
+1104 AWNSLDLSNNV
-1115 SLKSF
+1115 SLKEIT
-1120 YLGGASTSSSLNYI
+1120 LQDCSSLTYI
-1134 DFGTNPYLKEL
+1134 DFGNNPYLKEL
-1145 KLSGLYSTCEIRGT
+1145 ALKGIYSTCEIRGT
-1159 RVEKLVIDNRSSN
+1159 RVEKVIVENYSSN
-1172 TITNL
+1172 RITNL
-1177 NITNFNIKDL
+1177 NIKGL
-1187 PSLTSLSSNFCNM
+1187 PSLTSLRSNTCNM
-1200 KTLDLSGSPHLKDLT
+1200 KALDLGGNPHLKDLS
-1215 LSGTIETLD
+1215 LYGTVETLD
-1224 LTNNPELE
+1224 LTSNPELE
-1232 SITCKFLDLKSINVT
+1232 SITCASLNLKSINVT

-1252 KTMDCSNNFLE
+1252 KTMNCSNNFLE

-1275 LNCSKMSTLKTLYL
+1275 LDCSRMSTLKTLYL

>member
-151 GNKIKAVGK
+151 GNKIKAVGT

-173 DGKDGENGTDGKDGK
+173 DGKDGENGADGKDGK

-217 WTKLSKAKGENGK
+217 WTKLSKAKGEDGK

-261 DTTNKDSIVF
+261 DTTNKDFIVF

-286 FEVLRTQ
+286 FEALRTQ

-401 DGKKVKAQGMDGK
+401 DGKKVKAQGTDGN

-420 DGLPGADGKDGND
+420 DGLPGVDGKDGN
-433 GADGANGTNGK
+433 DGANGTNGK
-444 DGVTPQLKIEDGFW
+444 DGVTPQLKIEDGSW
-458 FVSTDGGQNWTKLG
+458 FVSTDGGQNWTELG
-472 MATGA
+472 KATGA

-623 IAATG
+623 IAAAG

-761 EWFTNLRVL
+761 EWFTNLRIL

-787 ALEELNCSRC
+787 ALEELNCCSC
-797 KITNL
+797 KITSL
-802 DISKNVALRILN
+802 DVSKNVALKILN
-814 CRICD
+814 CYRCN

-833 LNCGYNSIT
+833 LKCDENPLT
-842 SLDLSHNPKI
+842 SLDLSHNSEI
-852 TELFCNADRRYSET
+852 IELSCYGFANWKET
-866 FTDRIRVLNL
+866 DTNRIRVLNL
-876 KGCTKLRNLSCYYQ
+876 KGCTKLQKLICYNQ

-898 DCVSLTELDLSNN
+898 DCISLTELKLSTN
-911 VLLGLDLSR
+911 VLLGLDLSH
-920 NIKLSKLDCRYNK
+920 NIKLSKLDCGNNR

-938 LSHNI
+938 LSHNT
-943 SLTTCE
+943 SLTTCQ
-949 ISYNPLNTIN
+949 ISYNPLSTIN
-959 VGGVLSSLEFNTE
+959 VGGVLSSLEFKTSE
-972 GETYKEST
+972 GTYKEST

-997 QLTRINF
+997 QLKGIDF

-1011 RVSLVGSSLSEL
+1011 SVSLDVSSLSEL
-1023 DLSPLPNLR
+1023 DLSPLLNL
-1032 SVYIVDGKLQTLD
+1032 SSAYIRAYSLKTLD
-1045 LRNNRQLNSLSCLR
+1045 LRNNP
-1059 VQLSEVNLPNSESL
+1059 QLSSLTCYYCETLREVNLPNNEMF
-1073 TTASFSS
+1073 TTAKFDN
-1080 CRQIPSVD
+1080 CKQIPSVD
-1088 FAVTPNLQ
+1088 FAVTHNLQ
-1096 ELTISDCY
+1096 SISIRTCT
-1104 AWKTLDLSNNL
+1104 AWNSLDLSSNL
-1115 SLKSF
+1115 SLKEIIL
-1120 YLGGASTSSSLNYI
+1120 YECGSLNYI
-1134 DFGTNPYLKEL
+1134 DLGDNPYLKRLNRIEVGG
-1145 KLSGLYSTCEIRGT
+1145 SCDIRGSK
-1159 RVEKLVIDNRSSN
+1159 VEKISVISN
-1172 TITNL
+1172 KTNL
-1177 NITNFNIKDL
+1177 IVKHL
-1187 PSLTSLSSNFCNM
+1187 PSLTSLSVSACNM
-1200 KTLDLSGSPHLKDLT
+1200 KTLDLSGNPHLKDLS
-1215 LSGTIETLD
+1215 LYGTVETLD
-1224 LTNNPELE
+1224 LTSNPELE
-1232 SITCKFLDLKSINVT
+1232 SITCASLNLKSINVT

-1252 KTMDCSNNFLE
+1252 KTMNCRNNFLE

-1275 LNCSKMSTLKTLYL
+1275 LDCSNMSTLKTLYL

>member
-108 KDGKDGRDGIDGT
+108 KDGKDGKDGRDGIDGT

-151 GNKIKAVGK
+151 GNKIKAVGT

-173 DGKDGENGTDGKDGK
+173 DGKDGENGADGKDGK

-217 WTKLSKAKGENGK
+217 WTKLSKAKGEDGK

-261 DTTNKDSIVF
+261 DTTNKDFIVF

-286 FEVLRTQ
+286 FEALRTQ

-401 DGKKVKAQGMDGK
+401 DGKKVKAQGTDGK

-420 DGLPGADGKDGND
+420 DGLPGADGKDGSD

-444 DGVTPQLKIEDGFW
+444 DGVTPQLKIEDGSW
-458 FVSTDGGQNWTKLG
+458 FVSTDGGQNWTELG
-472 MATGA
+472 KATGA

-615 ITTAKPLT
+615 ITTAKPLS
-623 IAATG
+623 IAAAG
-628 GIVEVPVQTNLSYR
+628 GVVEVPVQTNLNYR

-648 AQSWLTHKETV
+648 AQSWLIHKETV

-667 CLKFEAAANT
+667 CLKFEAAVNT
-677 GAQRRAFVSLVN
+677 GAQRRAFVSLIN

-761 EWFTNLRVL
+761 EWFTNIRVL

-780 LDISNNT
+780 LNISNNT
-787 ALEELNCSRC
+787 ALEELNCRNC

-802 DISKNVALRILN
+802 DVSKNVALKILN
-814 CRICD
+814 CYRCN

-833 LNCGYNSIT
+833 LKCDENPLT
-842 SLDLSHNPKI
+842 SLDLSHNSEI
-852 TELFCNADRRYSET
+852 IELSCSGFANWKET
-866 FTDRIRVLNL
+866 DTNRIRVLNL
-876 KGCTKLRNLSCYYQ
+876 KGCTKLQKLICYKQ

-898 DCVSLTELDLSNN
+898 DCVSLTELDLSTN
-911 VLLGLDLSR
+911 VLLGLDLSH
-920 NIKLSKLDCRYNK
+920 NIKLSKLSCTSNR

-938 LSHNI
+938 LSHNAL
-943 SLTTCE
+943 LTTCA
-949 ISYNPLNTIN
+949 ISYNPLSTIN
-959 VGGVLSSLEFNTE
+959 VGGVLSSLEFKTDE
-972 GETYKEST
+972 GTYKEST

-997 QLTRINF
+997 QLKGIDF

-1011 RVSLVGSSLSEL
+1011 SVSLVVSSLSEL

-1032 SVYIVDGKLQTLD
+1032 SVYIQAYSLRTLD
-1045 LRNNRQLNSLSCLR
+1045 LRNNP
-1059 VQLSEVNLPNSESL
+1059 QLSSLTCYYCETLREVNLPNNEMF
-1073 TTASFSS
+1073 TTAKFDN
-1080 CRQIPSVD
+1080 CKQIPSVD

-1096 ELTISDCY
+1096 SISIRTCT
-1104 AWKTLDLSNNL
+1104 AWNSLDLSSNL
-1115 SLKSF
+1115 SLKEIIL
-1120 YLGGASTSSSLNYI
+1120 YECGSLNYI
-1134 DFGTNPYLKEL
+1134 DLGDNPYLKEL
-1145 KLSGLYSTCEIRGT
+1145 NRIEVGGSCDIRGSK
-1159 RVEKLVIDNRSSN
+1159 VEKISVISN
-1172 TITNL
+1172 KTNL
-1177 NITNFNIKDL
+1177 IVKHL
-1187 PSLTSLSSNFCNM
+1187 PSLTSLSVSACNM
-1200 KTLDLSGSPHLKDLT
+1200 KTLDLSGNPHLKDLS
-1215 LSGTIETLD
+1215 LYGTVETLD
-1224 LTNNPELE
+1224 LTSNPELE
-1232 SITCKFLDLKSINVT
+1232 SITCASLNLKSINVT

-1252 KTMDCSNNFLE
+1252 KTMNCRNNFLE

-1275 LNCSKMSTLKTLYL
+1275 LDCSDMSTLKTLYL

>member
-160 DGKDGKDGLNGGA
+160 DGKDGLNGGA

-217 WTKLSKAKGENGK
+217 WTKLSKAKGEDGK

-261 DTTNKDSIVF
+261 DTTNKDFIVF

-286 FEVLRTQ
+286 FEALRTQ

-401 DGKKVKAQGMDGK
+401 NGKKVKAQGTDGK

-444 DGVTPQLKIEDGFW
+444 DGVTPQLKIEDGSW
-458 FVSTDGGQNWTKLG
+458 FVSTDGGQNWTELG
-472 MATGA
+472 KAIGA

-484 FFSSVS
+484 FFASVS

-615 ITTAKPLT
+615 ITTAKPLS
-623 IAATG
+623 IAAAG
-628 GIVEVPVQTNLSYR
+628 GVVEVPVQTNLNYR

-667 CLKFEAAANT
+667 CLKFEAAVNT
-677 GAQRRAFVSLVN
+677 GAQRRAFVSLIN

-746 TLDITNKGITDLTGI
+746 TLDITKMGITDLTGI
-761 EWFTNLRVL
+761 EWFTNLRIL
-770 NCSENSSLKT
+770 NCSENSSLKA
-780 LDISNNT
+780 LDVSNNT
-787 ALEELNCSRC
+787 ALEELNCRDC

-802 DISKNVALRILN
+802 DVSKNVALKILN
-814 CRICD
+814 CYGCNI
-819 LKKLDVSNNPLLTS
+819 KKLDVSNNPLLTS
-833 LNCGYNSIT
+833 LNCSYNSIT
-842 SLDLSHNPKI
+842 SLDLSHNSEI
-852 TELFCNADRRYSET
+852 IELSCSGSSNWKET
-866 FTDRIRVLNL
+866 DTNRIRVLNL
-876 KGCTKLRNLSCYYQ
+876 NGCAKLRKLSCYYQ

-898 DCVSLTELDLSNN
+898 DCVSLTELNLSNN
-911 VLLGLDLSR
+911 VLLGLDLSH
-920 NIKLSKLDCRYNK
+920 NTKLSKLNCRDNR

-938 LSHNI
+938 LSHNT
-943 SLTTCE
+943 SLTTYE
-949 ISYNPLNTIN
+949 ISYNPLSTIN
-959 VGGVLSSLEFNTE
+959 VGGVLSSLEFKTGE
-972 GETYKEST
+972 GTYKESA

-986 TKLESVSISSS
+986 TKLESASISSS
-997 QLTRINF
+997 QLKGIDF

-1011 RVSLVGSSLSEL
+1011 SVSLGVYSLSEL
-1023 DLSPLPNLR
+1023 DLSPLPNLS
-1032 SVYIVDGKLQTLD
+1032 SVYIGGAYSLQTLD
-1045 LRNNRQLNSLSCLR
+1045 LRNNPQLSSLTCYNCKT
-1059 VQLSEVNLPNSESL
+1059 LSEVNLPNSESL
-1073 TTASFSS
+1073 TTSSFEYCS
-1080 CRQIPSVD
+1080 QIPLIDFSV
-1088 FAVTPNLQ
+1088 VPNLQ
-1096 ELTISDCY
+1096 KLNINTCD
-1104 AWKTLDLSNNL
+1104 AWNTLDLSSNL
-1115 SLKSF
+1115 SLKKITLSEC
-1120 YLGGASTSSSLNYI
+1120 SSLNYI
-1134 DFGTNPYLKEL
+1134 NLGDNPYLKAL
-1145 KLSGLYSTCEIRGT
+1145 NIQVGGSCEIRGSK
-1159 RVEKLVIDNRSSN
+1159 VEKISISN
-1172 TITNL
+1172 GPYKTNL
-1177 NITNFNIKDL
+1177 IVKHL
-1187 PSLTSLSSNFCNM
+1187 PSLTSLTVGWCNM
-1200 KTLDLSGSPHLKDLT
+1200 KTLDLSGNPHLKDLT
-1215 LSGTIETLD
+1215 LSGTVETLD
-1224 LTNNPELE
+1224 LTSNPELE
-1232 SITCKFLDLKSINVT
+1232 SITCYSLNLKSINVT

-1252 KTMDCSNNFLE
+1252 KTMNCSYNFLE

-1275 LNCSKMSTLKTLYL
+1275 LNCSNMSTLKTLYL

>member
-1 MKKWAYAIALLS
+1 M
-13 AVTLSSCSQYDDTL
+13 
-27 LQNRVGTLEA
+27 
-37 DVKNL
+37 
-42 KELCS
+42 
-47 QMNTNISAMQSIVNA
+47 
-62 IQNNDY
+62 
-68 VTGVAPVMKNG
+68 
-79 VEIGYTI
+79 
-86 LFSKSNSITIY
+86 
-97 HGTDGR
+97 
-103 DGTDG
+103 
-108 KDGKDGRDGIDGT
+108 
-121 NGYTPVIGVQKDSDG
+121 
-136 VYYWTLDGKWLTDIS
+136 
-151 GNKIKAVGK
+151 
-160 DGKDGKDGLNGGA
+160 
-173 DGKDGENGTDGKDGK
+173 
-188 DGVDGK
+188 
-194 DGITPKLKIEDDWW
+194 
-208 YISYDEGQS
+208 
-217 WTKLSKAKGENGK
+217 
-230 DGQNG
+230 
-235 ADGKDGKDG
+235 
-244 VDGKD
+244 
-249 GINGGDSFFKSV
+249 
-261 DTTNKDSIVF
+261 
-271 TLSDGS
+271 
-277 QLKLPTWYA
+277 
-286 FEVLRTQ
+286 
-293 CNQMNT
+293 
-299 NIEALQK
+299 
-306 IVSSLQNNDYITSC
+306 
-320 TPHMENG
+320 
-327 VQTGYVISFAKSPS
+327 
-341 IIVYNGKNGAP
+341 
-352 GKDGEPGKDGAD
+352 
-364 GNDGVDGKD
+364 
-373 GYSPVVGVKKDTD
+373 
-386 NIYYWT
+386 
-392 LDGKWLTDA
+392 DGKWLTDA
-401 DGKKVKAQGMDGK
+401 DGKKVKAQGTDGK

-518 QNTDAIRFSLG
+518 QNTEAIRFSLG

-623 IAATG
+623 IAAAG

-746 TLDITNKGITDLTGI
+746 TLDVTKMGITDLTGI
-761 EWFTNLRVL
+761 EWFTNLRIL

-787 ALEELNCSRC
+787 ALEELKCRNC

-802 DISKNVALRILN
+802 DVSKNVALKILN
-814 CRICD
+814 CYGCNM
-819 LKKLDVSNNPLLTS
+819 KKLDVSNNPLLTS
-833 LNCGYNSIT
+833 LDCGYNSIT
-842 SLDLSHNPKI
+842 SLDLSHNPEI
-852 TELFCNADRRYSET
+852 TELFCEGYSYPGTWSET
-866 FTDRIRVLNL
+866 STNRIRVLNL
-876 KGCTKLRNLSCYYQ
+876 KGCTKLRNLSCSYQ

-898 DCVSLTELDLSNN
+898 DCVSLTELDLSKN
-911 VLLGLDLSR
+911 VLLGLDLSH
-920 NIKLSKLDCRYNK
+920 NTKLSKLDCTNNR

-938 LSHNI
+938 LSHNA
-943 SLTTCE
+943 SLTTCK
-949 ISYNPLNTIN
+949 ISYNPLSTIN
-959 VGGVLSSLEFNTE
+959 VGGVLSSLEFKTE
-972 GETYKEST
+972 GGTYKEST

-986 TKLESVSISSS
+986 TKLESASISSS
-997 QLTRINF
+997 QLTRIKF
-1004 SNSTTLK
+1004 SKSTTLK
-1011 RVSLVGSSLSEL
+1011 SVSLEVSSLSEL
-1023 DLSPLPNLR
+1023 DLSPLPNL
-1032 SVYIVDGKLQTLD
+1032 SSAYIRAYSLKTLD
-1045 LRNNRQLNSLSCLR
+1045 LRNNP
-1059 VQLSEVNLPNSESL
+1059 QLSSLTCYQCETLREVNLPNSESL
-1073 TTASFSS
+1073 TTASFNS
-1080 CRQIPSVD
+1080 CNQIPSID
-1088 FAVTPNLQ
+1088 FSVAPNLQ
-1096 ELTISDCY
+1096 KLDIVSCS
-1104 AWKTLDLSNNL
+1104 AWNTLDLSNNL
-1115 SLKSF
+1115 SLKSLEIDAHF
-1120 YLGGASTSSSLNYI
+1120 NNSSLNNI
-1134 DFGTNPYLKEL
+1134 DVGVNPYLKEL
-1145 KLSGLYSTCEIRGT
+1145 KIQSLNGLCEIHGS
-1159 RVEKLVIDNRSSN
+1159 RVEKLLISN
-1172 TITNL
+1172 YGKITNL
-1177 NITNFNIKDL
+1177 NIKDL
-1187 PSLTSLSSNFCNM
+1187 PSLTSLSVSKCNM
-1200 KTLDLSGSPHLKDLT
+1200 KTIDLSGNPHLKG
-1215 LSGTIETLD
+1215 LSLYGTVETLD
-1224 LTNNPELE
+1224 LTSNPELE
-1232 SITCKFLDLKSINVT
+1232 SITCASLNLKSINVT

-1252 KTMDCSNNFLE
+1252 KTMNCRNNFLE
-1263 TLDISGNPLLTT
+1263 TLDDPGL
-1275 LNCSKMSTLKTLYL
+1275 
-1289 DKSQRIRY
+1289 
-1297 ITYDRSTSY
+1297 
-1306 IPEQTVLEYK
+1306 LEYVNTQDALPRQVSAHTLHYLRPQHFIYSGTNSPGV

>member
-173 DGKDGENGTDGKDGK
+173 DGKDGENGADGKDGK

-217 WTKLSKAKGENGK
+217 WTKLSKAKGEDGK

-261 DTTNKDSIVF
+261 DTTNKDFIVF

-286 FEVLRTQ
+286 FEALRTQ

-401 DGKKVKAQGMDGK
+401 DGKKVKAQGTDGK

-477 DGKDGDS
+477 NGKDGDS

-512 GLNIIF
+512 GLNIVF
-518 QNTDAIRFSLG
+518 QNTEAIRFSLG

-615 ITTAKPLT
+615 ITTAKPLS
-623 IAATG
+623 IAAAG

-667 CLKFEAAANT
+667 CLKFEAAVNT

-746 TLDITNKGITDLTGI
+746 TLDITNKSITDLSGI
-761 EWFTNLRVL
+761 EWFTNLRIL
-770 NCSENSSLKT
+770 NCSGNSSLNA
-780 LDISNNT
+780 LDVSNNI
-787 ALEELNCSRC
+787 ALEELNCRNC

-802 DISKNVALRILN
+802 DVSKNVALKILN
-814 CRICD
+814 CYGCNM
-819 LKKLDVSNNPLLTS
+819 KKLDVSNNPLLTS
-833 LNCGYNSIT
+833 LSCGYNSIT
-842 SLDLSHNPKI
+842 SLDLSHNPEI
-852 TELFCNADRRYSET
+852 TEFFCEGYSGTWSET
-866 FTDRIRVLNL
+866 STDRIRVLNL
-876 KGCTKLRNLSCYYQ
+876 KGCTKLRKLSCYYQ

-898 DCVSLTELDLSNN
+898 DCVSLTELNLSKN

-920 NIKLSKLDCRYNK
+920 NIKLSKLNCSYNR

-938 LSHNI
+938 LSHNA

-949 ISYNPLNTIN
+949 ISYNPLSTIN
-959 VGGVLSSLEFNTE
+959 VGGVLSLLEFKT
-972 GETYKEST
+972 GEWTYKESA

-986 TKLESVSISSS
+986 TKLESASISSS

-1004 SNSTTLK
+1004 SNNTTLK
-1011 RVSLVGSSLSEL
+1011 SVSLGVSSLSEL

-1032 SVYIVDGKLQTLD
+1032 SIYISGGILQTLD
-1045 LRNNRQLNSLSCLR
+1045 LRNNRQLNSLSCSSGQLR
-1059 VQLSEVNLPNSESL
+1059 EVNLPNSESL

-1080 CRQIPSVD
+1080 CRQIPSID
-1088 FAVTPNLQ
+1088 FSVAPNLQ
-1096 ELTISDCY
+1096 KLDIVSCD
-1104 AWKTLDLSNNL
+1104 AWNTLDLSNNL
-1115 SLKSF
+1115 SLKSLVF
-1120 YLGGASTSSSLNYI
+1120 NGSSYINPSLNNI
-1134 DFGTNPYLKEL
+1134 DLGANPYIKDLRL
-1145 KLSGLYSTCEIRGT
+1145 NNIHGSCEIRGS
-1159 RVEKLVIDNRSSN
+1159 RVEKLVIGNYITN
-1172 TITNL
+1172 KITNL
-1177 NITNFNIKDL
+1177 NIKGL
-1187 PSLTSLSSNFCNM
+1187 PSLTSLSVSACNM
-1200 KTLDLSGSPHLKDLT
+1200 KTLDLSGNPHLKDLSLYET
-1215 LSGTIETLD
+1215 VETLD
-1224 LTNNPELE
+1224 LTSNPELE
-1232 SITCKFLDLKSINVT
+1232 SITCASLNLKSINVT

-1252 KTMDCSNNFLE
+1252 KTMNCRNNFLE

-1275 LNCSKMSTLKTLYL
+1275 LNCSDMSTLKTLYL

>member
-173 DGKDGENGTDGKDGK
+173 DGKDGENGADGKDGK

-217 WTKLSKAKGENGK
+217 WTKLSKAKGEDGK

-235 ADGKDGKDG
+235 ADGK
-244 VDGKD
+244 DGKD

-261 DTTNKDSIVF
+261 DTTNKDFIVF

-286 FEVLRTQ
+286 FEALRTQ

-306 IVSSLQNNDYITSC
+306 IVTSLQNNDYITSC

-401 DGKKVKAQGMDGK
+401 DGKKVKAQGTDGK

-472 MATGA
+472 KATGA

-484 FFSSVS
+484 FFASVS

-512 GLNIIF
+512 GLNIVF
-518 QNTDAIRFSLG
+518 QNTEAIRFSLG

-623 IAATG
+623 IAAAG

-746 TLDITNKGITDLTGI
+746 TLDITSKGITDLTGI

-770 NCSENSSLKT
+770 NCSENRSLKT
-780 LDISNNT
+780 LDISSNT
-787 ALEELNCSRC
+787 ALVELNCRMC

-802 DISKNVALRILN
+802 DVSKNVALKILN
-814 CRICD
+814 CYSCN

-833 LNCGYNSIT
+833 LKCDENPLT
-842 SLDLSHNPKI
+842 SLDLSHNSEI
-852 TELFCNADRRYSET
+852 IELSCYGFANWKET
-866 FTDRIRVLNL
+866 DTNRIRVLNL
-876 KGCTKLRNLSCYYQ
+876 KGCTKLQKLICYKQ

-898 DCVSLTELDLSNN
+898 DCVSLTELYLSTN
-911 VLLGLDLSR
+911 VLLGLDLSH
-920 NIKLSKLDCRYNK
+920 NTKLSKLDCGNNR

-938 LSHNI
+938 LSHNAL
-943 SLTTCE
+943 LTTCA
-949 ISYNPLNTIN
+949 ISYNPLSTIN
-959 VGGVLSSLEFNTE
+959 VGGVLSSLEFKTDE
-972 GETYKEST
+972 GTYKEST

-997 QLTRINF
+997 QLKGIDF

-1011 RVSLVGSSLSEL
+1011 SVSLVVSSLSEL

-1032 SVYIVDGKLQTLD
+1032 SIYISGGKLQTLD
-1045 LRNNRQLNSLSCLR
+1045 LRNNRQLNSLRCFGGQLR
-1059 VQLSEVNLPNSESL
+1059 EVNLPNSESL
-1073 TTASFSS
+1073 TTASFNS
-1080 CRQIPSVD
+1080 CSQIPSID
-1088 FAVTPNLQ
+1088 FSVTPNLQ
-1096 ELTISDCY
+1096 SISIRTCT
-1104 AWKTLDLSNNL
+1104 AWNSLDLSSNL
-1115 SLKSF
+1115 SLKEITL
-1120 YLGGASTSSSLNYI
+1120 YECGSLNYI
-1134 DFGTNPYLKEL
+1134 DLGDNPYLKDL
-1145 KLSGLYSTCEIRGT
+1145 KRIEVGGSCDIRGSK
-1159 RVEKLVIDNRSSN
+1159 VEKISVISGPYK
-1172 TITNL
+1172 TNL
-1177 NITNFNIKDL
+1177 IVKHL
-1187 PSLTSLSSNFCNM
+1187 PSLTSLTVDPCNM
-1200 KTLDLSGSPHLKDLT
+1200 KTLDLSGNPHLKDLS
-1215 LSGTIETLD
+1215 LYGTVETLD
-1224 LTNNPELE
+1224 LTSNPELE
-1232 SITCKFLDLKSINVT
+1232 SIKCVSLNLKSINVT

-1252 KTMDCSNNFLE
+1252 KTMNCRNNFLE

-1275 LNCSKMSTLKTLYL
+1275 LDCSNMSTLKTLYL

>member
-121 NGYTPVIGVQKDSDG
+121 NGYTPVIGVQKDTDG

-173 DGKDGENGTDGKDGK
+173 D
-188 DGVDGK
+188 
-194 DGITPKLKIEDDWW
+194 
-208 YISYDEGQS
+208 
-217 WTKLSKAKGENGK
+217 
-230 DGQNG
+230 
-235 ADGKDGKDG
+235 
-244 VDGKD
+244 
-249 GINGGDSFFKSV
+249 
-261 DTTNKDSIVF
+261 
-271 TLSDGS
+271 
-277 QLKLPTWYA
+277 
-286 FEVLRTQ
+286 
-293 CNQMNT
+293 
-299 NIEALQK
+299 
-306 IVSSLQNNDYITSC
+306 
-320 TPHMENG
+320 
-327 VQTGYVISFAKSPS
+327 
-341 IIVYNGKNGAP
+341 

-401 DGKKVKAQGMDGK
+401 DGKKVKAQGTDGK

-477 DGKDGDS
+477 NGKDGDS
-484 FFSSVS
+484 FFASVS

-512 GLNIIF
+512 GLNIVF
-518 QNTDAIRFSLG
+518 QNTEAIRFSLG

-615 ITTAKPLT
+615 ITTAKPLS

-667 CLKFEAAANT
+667 CLKFEAAVNT
-677 GAQRRAFVSLVN
+677 GAQRRAFVSLIN

-746 TLDITNKGITDLTGI
+746 TLDITSKGITDLTGI

-780 LDISNNT
+780 LDISSNT
-787 ALEELNCSRC
+787 ALVELNCHRC

-802 DISKNVALRILN
+802 DVSKNVALKILN
-814 CRICD
+814 CYSCN

-833 LNCGYNSIT
+833 LKCDENPLT
-842 SLDLSHNPKI
+842 SLDLSHNSEI
-852 TELFCNADRRYSET
+852 IELSCYGFANWKET
-866 FTDRIRVLNL
+866 NTNRIRVLNL
-876 KGCTKLRNLSCYYQ
+876 KGCTKLQKLICYNQ

-898 DCVSLTELDLSNN
+898 DCVSLTELDLSTN
-911 VLLGLDLSR
+911 VLLGLDLSH
-920 NIKLSKLDCRYNK
+920 NTKLSKLDCANNR

-938 LSHNI
+938 LSHNTL
-943 SLTTCE
+943 LTTCD
-949 ISYNPLNTIN
+949 ISYNPLSTIN
-959 VGGVLSSLEFNTE
+959 VGGVLSSLEFKTE
-972 GETYKEST
+972 ERTYKEFT

-997 QLTRINF
+997 QLKGIDF
-1004 SNSTTLK
+1004 SSSTTLK
-1011 RVSLVGSSLSEL
+1011 SVSLVVSPLSEL

-1032 SVYIVDGKLQTLD
+1032 SVYIQASSLRALD
-1045 LRNNRQLNSLSCLR
+1045 LRNNPQLSSLTCYYCKT
-1059 VQLSEVNLPNSESL
+1059 LSEVNLPNNEMF
-1073 TTASFSS
+1073 TTAIFDN
-1080 CRQIPSVD
+1080 CKQIPSVD

-1096 ELTISDCY
+1096 SISIRTCT
-1104 AWKTLDLSNNL
+1104 AWNSLDLSSNL
-1115 SLKSF
+1115 SLKKITL
-1120 YLGGASTSSSLNYI
+1120 YECGSLNYI
-1134 DFGTNPYLKEL
+1134 DLGDNPYLKDL
-1145 KLSGLYSTCEIRGT
+1145 KRIEVGGSCDIRGSK
-1159 RVEKLVIDNRSSN
+1159 VEKISVISGPYK
-1172 TITNL
+1172 TNL
-1177 NITNFNIKDL
+1177 IVKHL
-1187 PSLTSLSSNFCNM
+1187 PSLTSLTVDPCNM
-1200 KTLDLSGSPHLKDLT
+1200 KTLDLSGNPHLKDLS
-1215 LSGTIETLD
+1215 LYGTVETLD
-1224 LTNNPELE
+1224 LTSNPELE
-1232 SITCKFLDLKSINVT
+1232 SITCVSLNLKSINVT

-1252 KTMDCSNNFLE
+1252 KTMNCRNNFLE

-1275 LNCSKMSTLKTLYL
+1275 LDCSNMSTLKTLYL

>member
-151 GNKIKAVGK
+151 GNKIKAVGT

-194 DGITPKLKIEDDWW
+194 DGI
-208 YISYDEGQS
+208 
-217 WTKLSKAKGENGK
+217 
-230 DGQNG
+230 
-235 ADGKDGKDG
+235 
-244 VDGKD
+244 
-249 GINGGDSFFKSV
+249 NGGDSFFKSV
-261 DTTNKDSIVF
+261 DTTNKDYIVF

-286 FEVLRTQ
+286 FEALRTQ

-401 DGKKVKAQGMDGK
+401 DGKKVKAQGTDGK

-420 DGLPGADGKDGND
+420 DGLPGADGKDGN
-433 GADGANGTNGK
+433 DGANGTNGK

-458 FVSTDGGQNWTKLG
+458 FVSTDGGQNWTELG

-518 QNTDAIRFSLG
+518 QNTDAVRFSLG

-615 ITTAKPLT
+615 ITTAKPLS

-746 TLDITNKGITDLTGI
+746 TLGITNKSITDLSGI
-761 EWFTNLRVL
+761 EWFTNLRIL
-770 NCSENSSLKT
+770 NCSGSSSLKA
-780 LDISNNT
+780 LDVSNNT
-787 ALEELNCSRC
+787 ALEELNCRNC

-802 DISKNVALRILN
+802 DVSKNVALRILN
-814 CRICD
+814 CYGCNM
-819 LKKLDVSNNPLLTS
+819 KKLDVSNNPLLTS
-833 LNCGYNSIT
+833 LDCGYNSIT
-842 SLDLSHNPKI
+842 SLDLSHNPEI
-852 TELFCNADRRYSET
+852 TEFFCEGYSGTWSET
-866 FTDRIRVLNL
+866 STDRIRVLNL
-876 KGCTKLRNLSCYYQ
+876 KGCTKLRKLSCYYQ

-898 DCVSLTELDLSNN
+898 DCVSLTELNLSNN

-920 NIKLSKLDCRYNK
+920 NIKLSKLNCRYNR

-938 LSHNI
+938 LSHNA
-943 SLTTCE
+943 SLTTCN
-949 ISYNPLNTIN
+949 ISYNPLSTIN
-959 VGGVLSSLEFNTE
+959 VGGVLSSLEFET
-972 GETYKEST
+972 GEWTYKESA

-986 TKLESVSISSS
+986 TKLESASISSS

-1011 RVSLVGSSLSEL
+1011 SVSLVVSSLSEL

-1032 SVYIVDGKLQTLD
+1032 SIYISGGKLQTLD
-1045 LRNNRQLNSLSCLR
+1045 LRNNRQLNSLSCSSGQLR
-1059 VQLSEVNLPNSESL
+1059 EVNLPNSETL
-1073 TTASFSS
+1073 TTASFYS
-1080 CRQIPSVD
+1080 CRQIPSID
-1088 FAVTPNLQ
+1088 FSVAPNLQ
-1096 ELTISDCY
+1096 KLDIVSGD
-1104 AWKTLDLSNNL
+1104 AWNTLDLSNNL
-1115 SLKSF
+1115 SLKSLVF
-1120 YLGGASTSSSLNYI
+1120 NGSSYINSSLNNI
-1134 DFGTNPYLKEL
+1134 DLGANPYIKDLRL
-1145 KLSGLYSTCEIRGT
+1145 NNIHGSCEIRGS
-1159 RVEKLVIDNRSSN
+1159 RVEKLVIGNSSTN
-1172 TITNL
+1172 KITNL
-1177 NITNFNIKDL
+1177 NIKDL
-1187 PSLTSLSSNFCNM
+1187 PSLTSLSVSECNM
-1200 KTLDLSGSPHLKDLT
+1200 KTLDLSGNPHLKDLS
-1215 LSGTIETLD
+1215 LSGTVETLD
-1224 LTNNPELE
+1224 LTSNPELE
-1232 SITCKFLDLKSINVT
+1232 SIKCSSLNMTSINVT

-1252 KTMDCSNNFLE
+1252 KTMNCSYNFLE

-1275 LNCSKMSTLKTLYL
+1275 LNCSNMSTLKTLYL

>member
-1 MKKWAYAIALLS
+1 
-13 AVTLSSCSQYDDTL
+13 
-27 LQNRVGTLEA
+27 
-37 DVKNL
+37 
-42 KELCS
+42 
-47 QMNTNISAMQSIVNA
+47 MNTNI
-62 IQNNDY
+62 
-68 VTGVAPVMKNG
+68 G
-79 VEIGYTI
+79 
-86 LFSKSNSITIY
+86 
-97 HGTDGR
+97 
-103 DGTDG
+103 
-108 KDGKDGRDGIDGT
+108 
-121 NGYTPVIGVQKDSDG
+121 
-136 VYYWTLDGKWLTDIS
+136 
-151 GNKIKAVGK
+151 
-160 DGKDGKDGLNGGA
+160 
-173 DGKDGENGTDGKDGK
+173 
-188 DGVDGK
+188 
-194 DGITPKLKIEDDWW
+194 
-208 YISYDEGQS
+208 
-217 WTKLSKAKGENGK
+217 
-230 DGQNG
+230 
-235 ADGKDGKDG
+235 
-244 VDGKD
+244 
-249 GINGGDSFFKSV
+249 
-261 DTTNKDSIVF
+261 
-271 TLSDGS
+271 
-277 QLKLPTWYA
+277 
-286 FEVLRTQ
+286 
-293 CNQMNT
+293 
-299 NIEALQK
+299 ALQK
-306 IVSSLQNNDYITSC
+306 IVTSLQNNDYITSC

-401 DGKKVKAQGMDGK
+401 DGKKVKAQGTDGK

-477 DGKDGDS
+477 NGKDGDS
-484 FFSSVS
+484 FFASVS

-512 GLNIIF
+512 GLNIVF
-518 QNTDAIRFSLG
+518 QNTEAIRFSLG

-746 TLDITNKGITDLTGI
+746 TLDITNNGITDLTGI
-761 EWFTNLRVL
+761 EWFTNLRIL

-814 CRICD
+814 CKICD

-972 GETYKEST
+972 GGTYKEST

-1011 RVSLVGSSLSEL
+1011 SVSLVGSSLSEL

-1032 SVYIVDGKLQTLD
+1032 SVYIVEGKLQTLD

-1080 CRQIPSVD
+1080 CRQIPSID

-1177 NITNFNIKDL
+1177 NIKDL

-1232 SITCKFLDLKSINVT
+1232 SIKCSSLNMTSINVT

-1252 KTMDCSNNFLE
+1252 KTMNCSNNFLE

-1275 LNCSKMSTLKTLYL
+1275 LNCSNMSTLKTLYL

>member
-208 YISYDEGQS
+208 YISYDEGKS
-217 WTKLSKAKGENGK
+217 WTKLSKAKGEDGK

-261 DTTNKDSIVF
+261 DTTNKDFIVF

-286 FEVLRTQ
+286 FEALRTQ

-341 IIVYNGKNGAP
+341 IIVYNGKDGAP

-401 DGKKVKAQGMDGK
+401 DGKKVKAQGTDGK

-420 DGLPGADGKDGND
+420 DGLPGAD
-433 GADGANGTNGK
+433 GK

-512 GLNIIF
+512 GLNIVF
-518 QNTDAIRFSLG
+518 QNTEAIRFSLG

-553 GLRATLEKTDETSGF
+553 GLKATLEKTDETSGF

-623 IAATG
+623 IAAAG

-727 LCDLDG
+727 ICDLDG

-770 NCSENSSLKT
+770 NCSENSSLKA
-780 LDISNNT
+780 LDVSNNT
-787 ALEELNCSRC
+787 ALEELNCSSC

-972 GETYKEST
+972 GGTYKEST

-1011 RVSLVGSSLSEL
+1011 SVSLVGSSLSEL

-1080 CRQIPSVD
+1080 CRQIPSID

-1177 NITNFNIKDL
+1177 NITNLNIKDL
-1187 PSLTSLSSNFCNM
+1187 PSLTSLSSNVCNM

>member
-86 LFSKSNSITIY
+86 LFSKNNSITIY

-217 WTKLSKAKGENGK
+217 WTKLSKAKGE
-230 DGQNG
+230 
-235 ADGKDGKDG
+235 
-244 VDGKD
+244 DGKD

-261 DTTNKDSIVF
+261 DTTNKDFIVF

-286 FEVLRTQ
+286 FEALRTQ

-306 IVSSLQNNDYITSC
+306 IVTSLQNNDYITSC

-401 DGKKVKAQGMDGK
+401 DGKKVKAQGTDGK

-477 DGKDGDS
+477 NGKDGDS
-484 FFSSVS
+484 FFAFVS

-512 GLNIIF
+512 GLNIVF
-518 QNTDAIRFSLG
+518 QNTEAIRFSLG

-761 EWFTNLRVL
+761 EWFTNLRIL

-780 LDISNNT
+780 LDISSNT
-787 ALEELNCSRC
+787 ALEELNCRSC

-802 DISKNVALRILN
+802 DISKNVALKILTCFRCN
-814 CRICD
+814 

-833 LNCGYNSIT
+833 LKCDENPLT
-842 SLDLSHNPKI
+842 SLDLSHNSEI
-852 TELFCNADRRYSET
+852 IELSCSGFANWKET
-866 FTDRIRVLNL
+866 DTNRIRVLNL
-876 KGCTKLRNLSCYYQ
+876 KGCTKLQKLICYNQ

-898 DCVSLTELDLSNN
+898 DCVSLTELDLSTN
-911 VLLGLDLSR
+911 VLLGLDLSH
-920 NIKLSKLDCRYNK
+920 NTKLSKLDCANNR

-938 LSHNI
+938 LSHNTL
-943 SLTTCE
+943 LTTCD
-949 ISYNPLNTIN
+949 ISYNPLSTIN
-959 VGGVLSSLEFNTE
+959 VGGVLSSLEFKTE
-972 GETYKEST
+972 ERTYKEFT

-997 QLTRINF
+997 QLKGIDF
-1004 SNSTTLK
+1004 SSSTTLK
-1011 RVSLVGSSLSEL
+1011 SVSLVVSPLSEL

-1032 SVYIVDGKLQTLD
+1032 SVYIQASSLRALD
-1045 LRNNRQLNSLSCLR
+1045 LRNNPQLSSLTCCYCKT
-1059 VQLSEVNLPNSESL
+1059 LSEVNLPNNEMF
-1073 TTASFSS
+1073 TTAIFDN
-1080 CRQIPSVD
+1080 CKQIPSVD

-1096 ELTISDCY
+1096 SISIRTCT
-1104 AWKTLDLSNNL
+1104 AWNSLDLSSNL
-1115 SLKSF
+1115 SLKVITL
-1120 YLGGASTSSSLNYI
+1120 YECGSLNYI
-1134 DFGTNPYLKEL
+1134 DLGDNPYLKDL
-1145 KLSGLYSTCEIRGT
+1145 KRIEVGGSCDIRGSK
-1159 RVEKLVIDNRSSN
+1159 VEKISVISGPYK
-1172 TITNL
+1172 TNL
-1177 NITNFNIKDL
+1177 IVKHL
-1187 PSLTSLSSNFCNM
+1187 PSLTSLTVDPCNM
-1200 KTLDLSGSPHLKDLT
+1200 KTLDLSGNPHLKDLS
-1215 LSGTIETLD
+1215 LHGTVETLD
-1224 LTNNPELE
+1224 LTSNPELE
-1232 SITCKFLDLKSINVT
+1232 SITCVSLNLKSINVT

-1252 KTMDCSNNFLE
+1252 KTMNCRNNFLE

-1275 LNCSKMSTLKTLYL
+1275 LDCSNMSTLKTLYL

>member
-173 DGKDGENGTDGKDGK
+173 DGKDGENGADGKDGK

-217 WTKLSKAKGENGK
+217 WTKLSKAKGEDGK

-235 ADGKDGKDG
+235 ADGK
-244 VDGKD
+244 DGKD

-261 DTTNKDSIVF
+261 DTTNKDFIVF

-286 FEVLRTQ
+286 FEALRTQ

-306 IVSSLQNNDYITSC
+306 IVTSLQNNDYITSC

-341 IIVYNGKNGAP
+341 IIVYNGKNGTP

-401 DGKKVKAQGMDGK
+401 DGKKVKAQGTDGK

-477 DGKDGDS
+477 NGKDGDS
-484 FFSSVS
+484 FFASVS

-512 GLNIIF
+512 GLNIVF
-518 QNTDAIRFSLG
+518 QNTEAIRFSLG

-761 EWFTNLRVL
+761 EWFTNLRIL

-780 LDISNNT
+780 LDISSNT
-787 ALEELNCSRC
+787 ALEELNCCSC
-797 KITNL
+797 MITNL
-802 DISKNVALRILN
+802 DISKNVALKILTCFRCN
-814 CRICD
+814 

-833 LNCGYNSIT
+833 LKCNENPLT
-842 SLDLSHNPKI
+842 SLDLSHNSEI
-852 TELFCNADRRYSET
+852 IELSCSGFANWKET
-866 FTDRIRVLNL
+866 DTNRIRVLNL
-876 KGCTKLRNLSCYYQ
+876 KGCTKLQKLICYNQ

-898 DCVSLTELDLSNN
+898 DCVSLTELELSTN
-911 VLLGLDLSR
+911 VLLGLDLSH
-920 NIKLSKLDCRYNK
+920 NIKLSKLNCTNNR

-938 LSHNI
+938 LSHNAL
-943 SLTTCE
+943 LTTFA
-949 ISYNPLNTIN
+949 ISYNPLSTIN
-959 VGGVLSSLEFNTE
+959 VGGVLSSLEFKTDE
-972 GETYKEST
+972 GTYKEST

-997 QLTRINF
+997 QLKGIDF

-1011 RVSLVGSSLSEL
+1011 SVSLVVSSLSEL

-1032 SVYIVDGKLQTLD
+1032 SIYISGGKLQTLD
-1045 LRNNRQLNSLSCLR
+1045 LRNNRQLNSLRCSGGQLR
-1059 VQLSEVNLPNSESL
+1059 EVNLPNSESL
-1073 TTASFSS
+1073 TTASFGY
-1080 CRQIPSVD
+1080 CHQIPSID
-1088 FAVTPNLQ
+1088 FSVAPNLHS
-1096 ELTISDCY
+1096 ISINECK
-1104 AWKTLDLSNNL
+1104 AWNSLDLSNNV
-1115 SLKSF
+1115 SLKEIT
-1120 YLGGASTSSSLNYI
+1120 LQDCSSLTYI
-1134 DFGTNPYLKEL
+1134 DFGNNPYLKEL
-1145 KLSGLYSTCEIRGT
+1145 ALKGVYSTCEIRGT
-1159 RVEKLVIDNRSSN
+1159 RVEKVIVENYSSN
-1172 TITNL
+1172 RITNL
-1177 NITNFNIKDL
+1177 NIKGL
-1187 PSLTSLSSNFCNM
+1187 PSLTSLRSNTCNM
-1200 KTLDLSGSPHLKDLT
+1200 KALDLSGNPHLKDLT
-1215 LSGTIETLD
+1215 LYGTVETLD
-1224 LTNNPELE
+1224 LTSNPELE
-1232 SITCKFLDLKSINVT
+1232 SIKCSSLNMTSINVT

-1252 KTMDCSNNFLE
+1252 KTMNCSNNFLE

-1275 LNCSKMSTLKTLYL
+1275 LDCSKMSTLKTLYL

>member
-151 GNKIKAVGK
+151 GNKIKAVGT

-217 WTKLSKAKGENGK
+217 WTKLSKAKGEDGK

-235 ADGKDGKDG
+235 TDGKDGKDG

-261 DTTNKDSIVF
+261 DTTNKDYIVF

-286 FEVLRTQ
+286 FEALRTQ

-401 DGKKVKAQGMDGK
+401 DGNKVKAQGTDGK

-490 DSETKVTFVLKDGSS
+490 DSETKVTFVLKNGSS

-512 GLNIIF
+512 GLNIVF
-518 QNTDAIRFSLG
+518 QNTEAIRFSLG

-615 ITTAKPLT
+615 ITTAKPLN
-623 IAATG
+623 IAAAG

-727 LCDLDG
+727 ICDLDG

-746 TLDITNKGITDLTGI
+746 TLDITNKSITDLSGI
-761 EWFTNLRVL
+761 EWFTNLRIL
-770 NCSENSSLKT
+770 NCSENSSLKA
-780 LDISNNT
+780 LDVSSNN
-787 ALEELNCSRC
+787 ALEELNCRNC

-802 DISKNVALRILN
+802 DVSKNVALKILN
-814 CRICD
+814 CYGCNM
-819 LKKLDVSNNPLLTS
+819 KKLDVSNNPLLTS
-833 LNCGYNSIT
+833 LNCGNNSIT
-842 SLDLSHNPKI
+842 SLDLSHNPEI
-852 TELFCNADRRYSET
+852 TELFCNGYFGTWSET
-866 FTDRIRVLNL
+866 STNRIRVLNL
-876 KGCTKLRNLSCYYQ
+876 KGCTKLRKLSCYYQ

-911 VLLGLDLSR
+911 VLLGLDISH
-920 NIKLSKLDCRYNK
+920 NTKLSKLDCTNNR

-938 LSHNI
+938 LSHNTL
-943 SLTTCE
+943 LTTCD
-949 ISYNPLNTIN
+949 ISYNPLSTIN
-959 VGGVLSSLEFNTE
+959 VGGVLSSLEFKTE
-972 GETYKEST
+972 EGTYKEST

-986 TKLESVSISSS
+986 TKLESASISSS

-1011 RVSLVGSSLSEL
+1011 SVSLVVSSLSEL
-1023 DLSPLPNLR
+1023 DLSPLPNLS
-1032 SVYIVDGKLQTLD
+1032 SVYIDGAYSLQTLD
-1045 LRNNRQLNSLSCLR
+1045 LRNNPQLSSLTCYNCKT
-1059 VQLSEVNLPNSESL
+1059 LSEVNLPNSESL
-1073 TTASFSS
+1073 TTSSFAYCS
-1080 CRQIPSVD
+1080 QIPSID
-1088 FAVTPNLQ
+1088 FSVAPNLQ
-1096 ELTISDCY
+1096 KLNINTCD
-1104 AWKTLDLSNNL
+1104 AWNTLDLSSNL
-1115 SLKSF
+1115 SLKKITLSEC
-1120 YLGGASTSSSLNYI
+1120 GSLNYI
-1134 DFGTNPYLKEL
+1134 NLGDNPYLKEL
-1145 KLSGLYSTCEIRGT
+1145 NRIEVGGSCDIRGSK
-1159 RVEKLVIDNRSSN
+1159 VEKISVIGSPDK
-1172 TITNL
+1172 TNL
-1177 NITNFNIKDL
+1177 IVKHL
-1187 PSLTSLSSNFCNM
+1187 PSLTSLTIGWCNM
-1200 KTLDLSGSPHLKDLT
+1200 KTLDLSENPHLKDLT
-1215 LSGTIETLD
+1215 LSGTVETLD
-1224 LTNNPELE
+1224 LTSNPEME
-1232 SITCKFLDLKSINVT
+1232 SIICRSLNMTSINVT

-1252 KTMDCSNNFLE
+1252 KTMNCSYNFLE

-1275 LNCSKMSTLKTLYL
+1275 LNCSNMSTLKTLYL

>member
-261 DTTNKDSIVF
+261 DTTNKDFIVF

-286 FEVLRTQ
+286 FEALRTQ

-401 DGKKVKAQGMDGK
+401 DGKKVKAQGTDGK

-420 DGLPGADGKDGND
+420 DGLPGAD
-433 GADGANGTNGK
+433 GK

-518 QNTDAIRFSLG
+518 QNTEAIRFSLG

-536 TLVGSDAQ
+536 TLVSSDAQ

-623 IAATG
+623 IAAAG
-628 GIVEVPVQTNLSYR
+628 GIVEVPVQTNLIYR

-746 TLDITNKGITDLTGI
+746 TLDVTKMGITDLTGI
-761 EWFTNLRVL
+761 EWFTNLRIL

-787 ALEELNCSRC
+787 ALEELKCRNC

-802 DISKNVALRILN
+802 DVSKNVALKILN
-814 CRICD
+814 CYGCNM
-819 LKKLDVSNNPLLTS
+819 KKLDVSNNPLLTS
-833 LNCGYNSIT
+833 LDCGYNSIT
-842 SLDLSHNPKI
+842 SLDLSHNPEI
-852 TELFCNADRRYSET
+852 TELFCEGYSYPGTWSET
-866 FTDRIRVLNL
+866 STNRIRVLNL
-876 KGCTKLRNLSCYYQ
+876 KGCTKLRNLSCSYQ

-898 DCVSLTELDLSNN
+898 DCVSLTELDLSKN
-911 VLLGLDLSR
+911 VLLGLDLSH
-920 NIKLSKLDCRYNK
+920 NTKLSKLDCTNNR

-938 LSHNI
+938 LSHNA

-949 ISYNPLNTIN
+949 ISYNPLSTIN
-959 VGGVLSSLEFNTE
+959 VGGVLSSLEFKTE
-972 GETYKEST
+972 GGTYKEST

-986 TKLESVSISSS
+986 TKLESASISSS
-997 QLTRINF
+997 QLTRIKF
-1004 SNSTTLK
+1004 SKSTTLK
-1011 RVSLVGSSLSEL
+1011 SVSLEVSSLSEL
-1023 DLSPLPNLR
+1023 DLSPLPNL
-1032 SVYIVDGKLQTLD
+1032 SSAYIRAYSLKTLD
-1045 LRNNRQLNSLSCLR
+1045 LRNNP
-1059 VQLSEVNLPNSESL
+1059 QLSSLTCYQCETLREVNLPNSESL
-1073 TTASFSS
+1073 TTASFNS
-1080 CRQIPSVD
+1080 CNQIPSID
-1088 FAVTPNLQ
+1088 FSVAPNLQ
-1096 ELTISDCY
+1096 KLDIVSCS
-1104 AWKTLDLSNNL
+1104 AWNTLDLSNNL
-1115 SLKSF
+1115 SLKSLEIDAHF
-1120 YLGGASTSSSLNYI
+1120 NNSSLNNI
-1134 DFGTNPYLKEL
+1134 DVGVNPYLKEL
-1145 KLSGLYSTCEIRGT
+1145 KIQSLNGLCEIHGS
-1159 RVEKLVIDNRSSN
+1159 RVEKLLISN
-1172 TITNL
+1172 YGKITNL
-1177 NITNFNIKDL
+1177 NIKDL
-1187 PSLTSLSSNFCNM
+1187 PSLTSLSVSNCNM
-1200 KTLDLSGSPHLKDLT
+1200 KTIDLSGNPHLKG
-1215 LSGTIETLD
+1215 LSLYGTVETLD
-1224 LTNNPELE
+1224 LTSNPELE
-1232 SITCKFLDLKSINVT
+1232 SITCASLNLKSINVT

-1252 KTMDCSNNFLE
+1252 KTMNCRYNFLE

-1275 LNCSKMSTLKTLYL
+1275 LNCSDMSTLKTLYL

>member
-160 DGKDGKDGLNGGA
+160 DGKDGLNGGA
-173 DGKDGENGTDGKDGK
+173 DGKDGANGTDGKDGK
-188 DGVDGK
+188 DGADGK

-217 WTKLSKAKGENGK
+217 WTKLSKAKGEDGK

-261 DTTNKDSIVF
+261 DTTNKDFIVF

-286 FEVLRTQ
+286 FEALRTQ

-401 DGKKVKAQGMDGK
+401 DGKKVKAQGTDGK

-512 GLNIIF
+512 GLNIVF
-518 QNTDAIRFSLG
+518 QNTEAIRFSLG

-615 ITTAKPLT
+615 ITTAKPLS
-623 IAATG
+623 IAAAG

-667 CLKFEAAANT
+667 CLKFEAAVNT

-704 ADASA
+704 ADVSA

-746 TLDITNKGITDLTGI
+746 TLDITSKGITDLTGI

-770 NCSENSSLKT
+770 NCSENSSLKA
-780 LDISNNT
+780 LDISSNT
-787 ALEELNCSRC
+787 ALVELNCRMC

-802 DISKNVALRILN
+802 DVSKNVALKILN
-814 CRICD
+814 CYGCN

-833 LNCGYNSIT
+833 LKCDENPLT
-842 SLDLSHNPKI
+842 SLDLSHNSEI
-852 TELFCNADRRYSET
+852 IELSCSGFANWRET
-866 FTDRIRVLNL
+866 DTNRIRVLNL
-876 KGCTKLRNLSCYYQ
+876 KGCTKLQKLICYKQ

-898 DCVSLTELDLSNN
+898 DCVSLTELYLSTN
-911 VLLGLDLSR
+911 VLLGLDLSH
-920 NIKLSKLDCRYNK
+920 NTKLSKLDCANNR

-938 LSHNI
+938 LSHNTL
-943 SLTTCE
+943 LTTCD
-949 ISYNPLNTIN
+949 ISYNPLSTIN
-959 VGGVLSSLEFNTE
+959 VGGVLSSLEFKTDE
-972 GETYKEST
+972 GTYKEFT

-997 QLTRINF
+997 QLKGIDF
-1004 SNSTTLK
+1004 SSSTTLK
-1011 RVSLVGSSLSEL
+1011 SVSLVVSPLSEL

-1032 SVYIVDGKLQTLD
+1032 SVYIQASSLRALD
-1045 LRNNRQLNSLSCLR
+1045 LRNNPQLSSLTCYYCKT
-1059 VQLSEVNLPNSESL
+1059 LSEVNLPNNEMF
-1073 TTASFSS
+1073 TTAKFDN
-1080 CRQIPSVD
+1080 CKQIPSVD

-1096 ELTISDCY
+1096 SISIRTCT
-1104 AWKTLDLSNNL
+1104 AWNSLDLSSNL
-1115 SLKSF
+1115 SLKEITL
-1120 YLGGASTSSSLNYI
+1120 YECGSLNYI
-1134 DFGTNPYLKEL
+1134 DLGDNPYLKDL
-1145 KLSGLYSTCEIRGT
+1145 KRIEVGGSCDIRGSK
-1159 RVEKLVIDNRSSN
+1159 VEKISVISGPYK
-1172 TITNL
+1172 TNL
-1177 NITNFNIKDL
+1177 IVKHL
-1187 PSLTSLSSNFCNM
+1187 PSLTSLTVVPCNM
-1200 KTLDLSGSPHLKDLT
+1200 KTLDLSGNPHLKDLS
-1215 LSGTIETLD
+1215 LSGTVETLD
-1224 LTNNPELE
+1224 LTSNPELE
-1232 SITCKFLDLKSINVT
+1232 SIKCSSLNMTSINVT

-1252 KTMDCSNNFLE
+1252 KTIDCSHNFLE

-1275 LNCSKMSTLKTLYL
+1275 LDCSNMSTLKTLYL

>member
-151 GNKIKAVGK
+151 GNRIKAVGK

-217 WTKLSKAKGENGK
+217 WTKLSKAKGEDGK

-261 DTTNKDSIVF
+261 DTTNKDFIVF

-286 FEVLRTQ
+286 FEALRTQ

-401 DGKKVKAQGMDGK
+401 DGKKVKAQGTDGK

-420 DGLPGADGKDGND
+420 DGLPGDDGKDGND

-512 GLNIIF
+512 GLNIVF
-518 QNTDAIRFSLG
+518 QNTEAIRFSLG

-553 GLRATLEKTDETSGF
+553 GLKATLEKTDETSGF

-623 IAATG
+623 IAAAG

-727 LCDLDG
+727 ICDLDG

-770 NCSENSSLKT
+770 NCSENSSLKA
-780 LDISNNT
+780 LDVSNNT
-787 ALEELNCSRC
+787 ALEELNCSSC

-972 GETYKEST
+972 GGTYKEST

-1011 RVSLVGSSLSEL
+1011 SVSLVGSSLSEL

-1080 CRQIPSVD
+1080 CRQIPSID

-1120 YLGGASTSSSLNYI
+1120 YLRGASTSSSLNYI

-1177 NITNFNIKDL
+1177 NITNLNIKDL

>member
-217 WTKLSKAKGENGK
+217 WTKLSKAKG
-230 DGQNG
+230 
-235 ADGKDGKDG
+235 KDGKDG

-261 DTTNKDSIVF
+261 DTTNKDFIVF

-286 FEVLRTQ
+286 FEALRTQ

-401 DGKKVKAQGMDGK
+401 DGKKVKAQGTDGK

-472 MATGA
+472 KATGA

-623 IAATG
+623 IAAAG

-677 GAQRRAFVSLVN
+677 GAQRRAFVSLIN

-704 ADASA
+704 ADVSA

-746 TLDITNKGITDLTGI
+746 TLDVTKMGITDLTGI
-761 EWFTNLRVL
+761 EWFTNLRIL

-787 ALEELNCSRC
+787 ALEELKCRNC

-802 DISKNVALRILN
+802 DVSKNVALKILN
-814 CRICD
+814 CYGCNM
-819 LKKLDVSNNPLLTS
+819 KKLDVSNNPLLTS
-833 LNCGYNSIT
+833 LDCGYNSIT
-842 SLDLSHNPKI
+842 SLDLSHNPEI
-852 TELFCNADRRYSET
+852 TELFCEGYSYSGTWSET
-866 FTDRIRVLNL
+866 STNRIRVLNL
-876 KGCTKLRNLSCYYQ
+876 KGCTKLRNLSCSYQ

-898 DCVSLTELDLSNN
+898 DCVSLTELDLRKN
-911 VLLGLDLSR
+911 VLLGLDLSH
-920 NIKLSKLDCRYNK
+920 NTKLSKLDCTNNR

-938 LSHNI
+938 LSHNA
-943 SLTTCE
+943 SLTTCK
-949 ISYNPLNTIN
+949 ISYNPLSTIN
-959 VGGVLSSLEFNTE
+959 VGGVLSSLEFKTE
-972 GETYKEST
+972 GWTYKEST

-986 TKLESVSISSS
+986 TKLESASISSS
-997 QLTRINF
+997 QLTRIKF

-1011 RVSLVGSSLSEL
+1011 SVSLEVSSLSEL
-1023 DLSPLPNLR
+1023 DLSPFPNL
-1032 SVYIVDGKLQTLD
+1032 SSAYIRAYSLKTLD
-1045 LRNNRQLNSLSCLR
+1045 LRNNP
-1059 VQLSEVNLPNSESL
+1059 QLSSLTCYQCETLREVNLPNSESL
-1073 TTASFSS
+1073 TTASFNS
-1080 CRQIPSVD
+1080 CNQIPSID
-1088 FAVTPNLQ
+1088 FSVAPNLQ
-1096 ELTISDCY
+1096 KLDIVSCS
-1104 AWKTLDLSNNL
+1104 AWNTLDLSNNL
-1115 SLKSF
+1115 SLKSLEIDAHF
-1120 YLGGASTSSSLNYI
+1120 NNSSLNNI
-1134 DFGTNPYLKEL
+1134 DVGVNPYLKEL
-1145 KLSGLYSTCEIRGT
+1145 KIQSLNGLCEIHGS
-1159 RVEKLVIDNRSSN
+1159 RVEKLLISN
-1172 TITNL
+1172 YGKITNL
-1177 NITNFNIKDL
+1177 NIKDL
-1187 PSLTSLSSNFCNM
+1187 PSLTSLSVGNCNM
-1200 KTLDLSGSPHLKDLT
+1200 KTIDLSGNPHLKN
-1215 LSGTIETLD
+1215 LSLNGTVETLD
-1224 LTNNPELE
+1224 LTSNPELE
-1232 SITCKFLDLKSINVT
+1232 SIKCSSLNMTSINVT

-1252 KTMDCSNNFLE
+1252 KTMNCSYNFLE

-1275 LNCSKMSTLKTLYL
+1275 LNCSNMSTLKTLYL

>member
-1 MKKWAYAIALLS
+1 M
-13 AVTLSSCSQYDDTL
+13 
-27 LQNRVGTLEA
+27 
-37 DVKNL
+37 
-42 KELCS
+42 
-47 QMNTNISAMQSIVNA
+47 
-62 IQNNDY
+62 
-68 VTGVAPVMKNG
+68 
-79 VEIGYTI
+79 
-86 LFSKSNSITIY
+86 FSKSNSITIY

-217 WTKLSKAKGENGK
+217 WTKLSKAKGEDGK

-261 DTTNKDSIVF
+261 DTTNKDFIVF

-286 FEVLRTQ
+286 FEALRTQ

-306 IVSSLQNNDYITSC
+306 IVTSLQNNDYITSC

-401 DGKKVKAQGMDGK
+401 DGKKVKAQGTDGK

-512 GLNIIF
+512 GLNIVF
-518 QNTDAIRFSLG
+518 QNTEAIRFSLG

-615 ITTAKPLT
+615 ITTAKPLS
-623 IAATG
+623 IAAAG

-667 CLKFEAAANT
+667 CLKFEAAVNT

-704 ADASA
+704 ADVSA

-746 TLDITNKGITDLTGI
+746 TLDITSKGITDLTGI

-770 NCSENSSLKT
+770 NCSENSSLKA
-780 LDISNNT
+780 LDISSNT
-787 ALEELNCSRC
+787 ALVELNCRMC

-802 DISKNVALRILN
+802 DVSKNVALKILN
-814 CRICD
+814 CYGCN

-833 LNCGYNSIT
+833 LKCDENPLT
-842 SLDLSHNPKI
+842 SLDLSHNSEI
-852 TELFCNADRRYSET
+852 IELSCSGFANWRET
-866 FTDRIRVLNL
+866 DTNRIRVLNL
-876 KGCTKLRNLSCYYQ
+876 KGCTKLQKLICYKQ

-898 DCVSLTELDLSNN
+898 DCVSLTELYLSTN
-911 VLLGLDLSR
+911 VLLGLDLSH
-920 NIKLSKLDCRYNK
+920 NTKLSKLDCANNR

-938 LSHNI
+938 LSHNTL
-943 SLTTCE
+943 LTTCD
-949 ISYNPLNTIN
+949 ISYNPLSTIN
-959 VGGVLSSLEFNTE
+959 VGGVLSSLEFKTDE
-972 GETYKEST
+972 GTYKEFT

-997 QLTRINF
+997 QLKGIDF
-1004 SNSTTLK
+1004 SSSTTLK
-1011 RVSLVGSSLSEL
+1011 SVSLVVSPLSEL

-1032 SVYIVDGKLQTLD
+1032 SVYIQASSLRALD
-1045 LRNNRQLNSLSCLR
+1045 LRNNPQLSSLTCYYCKT
-1059 VQLSEVNLPNSESL
+1059 LSEVNLPNNEMF
-1073 TTASFSS
+1073 TTAKFDN
-1080 CRQIPSVD
+1080 CKQIPSVD

-1096 ELTISDCY
+1096 SISIRTCT
-1104 AWKTLDLSNNL
+1104 AWNSLDLSSNL
-1115 SLKSF
+1115 SLKEITL
-1120 YLGGASTSSSLNYI
+1120 YECGSLNYI
-1134 DFGTNPYLKEL
+1134 DLGDNPYLKDL
-1145 KLSGLYSTCEIRGT
+1145 KRIEVGGSCDIRGSK
-1159 RVEKLVIDNRSSN
+1159 VEKISVISGPYK
-1172 TITNL
+1172 TNL
-1177 NITNFNIKDL
+1177 IVKHL
-1187 PSLTSLSSNFCNM
+1187 PSLTSLTVVPCNM
-1200 KTLDLSGSPHLKDLT
+1200 KTLDLSGNPHLKDLS
-1215 LSGTIETLD
+1215 LSGTVETLD
-1224 LTNNPELE
+1224 LTSNPELE
-1232 SITCKFLDLKSINVT
+1232 SIKCSSLNMTSINVT

-1252 KTMDCSNNFLE
+1252 KTIDCSHNFLE

-1275 LNCSKMSTLKTLYL
+1275 LDCSNMSTLKTLYL

>member
-68 VTGVAPVMKNG
+68 VTGVVPVMKNG

-151 GNKIKAVGK
+151 GNKIKAVGT

-217 WTKLSKAKGENGK
+217 WTKLSKAKGEDGK

-235 ADGKDGKDG
+235 TDGKDGKDG

-261 DTTNKDSIVF
+261 DTTNKDYIVF

-286 FEVLRTQ
+286 FEALRTQ

-401 DGKKVKAQGMDGK
+401 DGKKVKAQGTDGK

-420 DGLPGADGKDGND
+420 DGLPGADGKDGN
-433 GADGANGTNGK
+433 DGANGTNGK

-472 MATGA
+472 KATGA

-615 ITTAKPLT
+615 ITTAKPLS
-623 IAATG
+623 IAAAG

-667 CLKFEAAANT
+667 CLKFEAAVNT

-746 TLDITNKGITDLTGI
+746 TLDITSKGITDLTGI

-770 NCSENSSLKT
+770 NCSENRSLKT
-780 LDISNNT
+780 LDISSNT
-787 ALEELNCSRC
+787 ALVELNCRMC

-802 DISKNVALRILN
+802 DVSKNVALKILN
-814 CRICD
+814 CYSCN

-833 LNCGYNSIT
+833 LKCDENPLT
-842 SLDLSHNPKI
+842 SLDLSHNSEI
-852 TELFCNADRRYSET
+852 IELSCYGFANWKET
-866 FTDRIRVLNL
+866 DTNRIRVLNL
-876 KGCTKLRNLSCYYQ
+876 KGCTKLQKLICYKQ

-898 DCVSLTELDLSNN
+898 DCVSLTELYLSTN
-911 VLLGLDLSR
+911 VLLGLDLSH
-920 NIKLSKLDCRYNK
+920 NTKLSKLDCGNNR

-938 LSHNI
+938 LSHNAL
-943 SLTTCE
+943 LTTCA
-949 ISYNPLNTIN
+949 ISYNPLSTIN
-959 VGGVLSSLEFNTE
+959 VGGVLSSLEFKTDE
-972 GETYKEST
+972 GTYKEST

-997 QLTRINF
+997 QLKGIDF

-1011 RVSLVGSSLSEL
+1011 SVSLVVSSLSEL

-1032 SVYIVDGKLQTLD
+1032 SIYISGGKLQTLD
-1045 LRNNRQLNSLSCLR
+1045 LRNNRQLNSLRCFGGQLR
-1059 VQLSEVNLPNSESL
+1059 EVNLPNSESL
-1073 TTASFSS
+1073 TTASFNS
-1080 CRQIPSVD
+1080 CSQIPSID
-1088 FAVTPNLQ
+1088 FSVTPNLQ
-1096 ELTISDCY
+1096 SISIRTCT
-1104 AWKTLDLSNNL
+1104 AWNSLDLSSNL
-1115 SLKSF
+1115 SLKEITL
-1120 YLGGASTSSSLNYI
+1120 YECGSLNYI
-1134 DFGTNPYLKEL
+1134 DLGDNPYLKDL
-1145 KLSGLYSTCEIRGT
+1145 KRIEVGGSCDIRGSK
-1159 RVEKLVIDNRSSN
+1159 VEKISVISGPYK
-1172 TITNL
+1172 TNL
-1177 NITNFNIKDL
+1177 IVKHL
-1187 PSLTSLSSNFCNM
+1187 PSLTSLTVDPCNM
-1200 KTLDLSGSPHLKDLT
+1200 KTLDLSGNPHLKDLS
-1215 LSGTIETLD
+1215 LYGTVETLD
-1224 LTNNPELE
+1224 LTSNPELE
-1232 SITCKFLDLKSINVT
+1232 SITCVSLNLKSINVT

-1252 KTMDCSNNFLE
+1252 KTMNCRNNFLE

-1275 LNCSKMSTLKTLYL
+1275 LDCSNMSTLKTLYL

>member
-217 WTKLSKAKGENGK
+217 WTKLSKAKGE
-230 DGQNG
+230 
-235 ADGKDGKDG
+235 
-244 VDGKD
+244 DGKD

-261 DTTNKDSIVF
+261 DTTNKDFIVF
-271 TLSDGS
+271 ILSDGS

-286 FEVLRTQ
+286 FEALRTQ

-341 IIVYNGKNGAP
+341 IIVYNGKNGAT

-401 DGKKVKAQGMDGK
+401 DGKKVKAQGTDGK

-477 DGKDGDS
+477 NGKDGDS
-484 FFSSVS
+484 FFASVS

-512 GLNIIF
+512 GLNIVF
-518 QNTDAIRFSLG
+518 QNTEAIRFSLG

-623 IAATG
+623 IAAAG

-727 LCDLDG
+727 ICDLDG

-746 TLDITNKGITDLTGI
+746 ALDITNKGITDLTGI
-761 EWFTNLRVL
+761 EWFTNLRIL

-780 LDISNNT
+780 LDISSNT
-787 ALEELNCSRC
+787 ALEELNCRSC

-802 DISKNVALRILN
+802 DISKNVALKILTCFRCN
-814 CRICD
+814 

-833 LNCGYNSIT
+833 LKCDENPLT
-842 SLDLSHNPKI
+842 SLDLSHNSEI
-852 TELFCNADRRYSET
+852 IELSCSGFANWKET
-866 FTDRIRVLNL
+866 DTNRIRVLNL
-876 KGCTKLRNLSCYYQ
+876 KGCTKLQKLICYNQ

-898 DCVSLTELDLSNN
+898 DCVSLTELDLSTN
-911 VLLGLDLSR
+911 VLLGLDLSH
-920 NIKLSKLDCRYNK
+920 NTKLSKLDCANNR

-938 LSHNI
+938 LSHNTL
-943 SLTTCE
+943 LTTCD
-949 ISYNPLNTIN
+949 ISYNPLSTIN
-959 VGGVLSSLEFNTE
+959 VGGVLSSLEFKTE
-972 GETYKEST
+972 ERTYKEFT

-997 QLTRINF
+997 QLKGIDF
-1004 SNSTTLK
+1004 SSSTTLK
-1011 RVSLVGSSLSEL
+1011 SVSLVVSPLSEL

-1032 SVYIVDGKLQTLD
+1032 SVYIQASSLRALD
-1045 LRNNRQLNSLSCLR
+1045 LRNNPQLSSLTCCYCKT
-1059 VQLSEVNLPNSESL
+1059 LSEVNLPNNEMF
-1073 TTASFSS
+1073 TTAKFDN
-1080 CRQIPSVD
+1080 CKQIPSVD

-1096 ELTISDCY
+1096 SISIRTCT
-1104 AWKTLDLSNNL
+1104 AWNSLDLSSNL
-1115 SLKSF
+1115 SLKVINL
-1120 YLGGASTSSSLNYI
+1120 YECGSLNYI
-1134 DFGTNPYLKEL
+1134 DLGDNPYLKDL
-1145 KLSGLYSTCEIRGT
+1145 KRIEVGGSCDIRGSK
-1159 RVEKLVIDNRSSN
+1159 VEKISVISGPYK
-1172 TITNL
+1172 TNL
-1177 NITNFNIKDL
+1177 IVKHL
-1187 PSLTSLSSNFCNM
+1187 PSLTSLTVDPCNM
-1200 KTLDLSGSPHLKDLT
+1200 KTLDLSGNPHLKDLS
-1215 LSGTIETLD
+1215 LYGTVETLD
-1224 LTNNPELE
+1224 LTSNPELE
-1232 SITCKFLDLKSINVT
+1232 SIKCSSLNMTSINVT

-1252 KTMDCSNNFLE
+1252 KTMNCSNNFLE

-1275 LNCSKMSTLKTLYL
+1275 LNCSNMSTLKTLYL

>member
-121 NGYTPVIGVQKDSDG
+121 NGYTPVIGVQKDTDG

-151 GNKIKAVGK
+151 GNKIKAV
-160 DGKDGKDGLNGGA
+160 
-173 DGKDGENGTDGKDGK
+173 GKDGENGTDGKDGK

-194 DGITPKLKIEDDWW
+194 DGITPKLKIEEDWW

-217 WTKLSKAKGENGK
+217 WTKLSKAKGEDGK

-261 DTTNKDSIVF
+261 DTTNKDFIVF
-271 TLSDGS
+271 PLSDGS

-286 FEVLRTQ
+286 FEALRTQ

-352 GKDGEPGKDGAD
+352 GKDGEPGKDGVD
-364 GNDGVDGKD
+364 GNDGMDGKD

-401 DGKKVKAQGMDGK
+401 DGKKVKAQGTDGK

-433 GADGANGTNGK
+433 GTDGANGTNGK

-458 FVSTDGGQNWTKLG
+458 FVSTDGGQNWTELG
-472 MATGA
+472 KATGA

-518 QNTDAIRFSLG
+518 QNTEAIRFSLG

-623 IAATG
+623 IAVTG
-628 GIVEVPVQTNLSYR
+628 GSVEVPVQTNLSYR

-761 EWFTNLRVL
+761 EWFTNLRIL

-780 LDISNNT
+780 LDISSNT
-787 ALEELNCSRC
+787 ALEELNCRSC

-802 DISKNVALRILN
+802 DISKNVALKILTCFRCN
-814 CRICD
+814 

-833 LNCGYNSIT
+833 LKCDENPLT
-842 SLDLSHNPKI
+842 SLDLSHNSEI
-852 TELFCNADRRYSET
+852 IELSCSGFANWKET
-866 FTDRIRVLNL
+866 DTYRIRVLNL
-876 KGCTKLRNLSCYYQ
+876 KGCTKLQKLICYNQ

-898 DCVSLTELDLSNN
+898 DCVSLTELDLSTN
-911 VLLGLDLSR
+911 VLLGLDISH
-920 NIKLSKLDCRYNK
+920 NTKLSKLDCANNR

-938 LSHNI
+938 LSHNTL
-943 SLTTCE
+943 LTTCD
-949 ISYNPLNTIN
+949 ISYNPLSTIN
-959 VGGVLSSLEFNTE
+959 VGGVLSSLEFKT
-972 GETYKEST
+972 GERTYKEFT

-997 QLTRINF
+997 QLKRIDF
-1004 SNSTTLK
+1004 SSSTTLK
-1011 RVSLVGSSLSEL
+1011 SVSLVVSPLSEL

-1032 SVYIVDGKLQTLD
+1032 SVYIQASSLRALD
-1045 LRNNRQLNSLSCLR
+1045 LRNNPQLSSLTCYYCKT
-1059 VQLSEVNLPNSESL
+1059 LSEVNLPNNEMF
-1073 TTASFSS
+1073 TTAKFDN
-1080 CRQIPSVD
+1080 CKQIPSVD

-1096 ELTISDCY
+1096 SISIRTCT
-1104 AWKTLDLSNNL
+1104 AWNSLDLSSNL
-1115 SLKSF
+1115 SLKEITL
-1120 YLGGASTSSSLNYI
+1120 YECGSLNYI
-1134 DFGTNPYLKEL
+1134 DLGDNPYLKDL
-1145 KLSGLYSTCEIRGT
+1145 KRIEVGGSCDIRGSK
-1159 RVEKLVIDNRSSN
+1159 VEKISVISGPYK
-1172 TITNL
+1172 TNL
-1177 NITNFNIKDL
+1177 IVKHL
-1187 PSLTSLSSNFCNM
+1187 PSLTSLTVDPCNM
-1200 KTLDLSGSPHLKDLT
+1200 KTLDLSGNPHLKDLS
-1215 LSGTIETLD
+1215 LHGTVETLD
-1224 LTNNPELE
+1224 LTSNPELE
-1232 SITCKFLDLKSINVT
+1232 SITCASLNLKSINVT

-1252 KTMDCSNNFLE
+1252 KTMNCRYNFLE

-1275 LNCSKMSTLKTLYL
+1275 LNCSDMSTLKTLYL

>member
-151 GNKIKAVGK
+151 GNKIKAVGT

-173 DGKDGENGTDGKDGK
+173 DGKDGENGADGKDGK

-217 WTKLSKAKGENGK
+217 WTKLSKAKGEDGK

-235 ADGKDGKDG
+235 TDGKDGKDG

-261 DTTNKDSIVF
+261 DTTNKDYIVF

-286 FEVLRTQ
+286 FEALRTQ

-352 GKDGEPGKDGAD
+352 GKDGEPGKDGTD

-401 DGKKVKAQGMDGK
+401 NGKKVKAQGTDGK

-433 GADGANGTNGK
+433 GTDGANGTNGK
-444 DGVTPQLKIEDGFW
+444 DGVTPQLKIEDGSW
-458 FVSTDGGQNWTKLG
+458 FVSTDGGQNWTELG
-472 MATGA
+472 KATGA

-615 ITTAKPLT
+615 ITTAKPLS
-623 IAATG
+623 IAAAG

-667 CLKFEAAANT
+667 CLKFEAAVNT

-689 LADESI
+689 LAEESI

-761 EWFTNLRVL
+761 EWFTNLRIL

-787 ALEELNCSRC
+787 ALEELNCCSC
-797 KITNL
+797 KITSL
-802 DISKNVALRILN
+802 DVSKNVALKILN
-814 CRICD
+814 CYRCN

-833 LNCGYNSIT
+833 LKCDENPLT
-842 SLDLSHNPKI
+842 SLDLSHNSEI
-852 TELFCNADRRYSET
+852 IELSCCGFANWKET
-866 FTDRIRVLNL
+866 DTNRIRVLNL
-876 KGCTKLRNLSCYYQ
+876 KGCTKLQKLICYNQ

-898 DCVSLTELDLSNN
+898 DCISLTELKLSTN
-911 VLLGLDLSR
+911 VLLGLDLSH
-920 NIKLSKLDCRYNK
+920 NIKLSKLDCGNNR

-938 LSHNI
+938 LSHNT
-943 SLTTCE
+943 SLTTCQ
-949 ISYNPLNTIN
+949 ISYNPLSTIN
-959 VGGVLSSLEFNTE
+959 VGGVLSSLEFKTSE
-972 GETYKEST
+972 RTYKEST

-997 QLTRINF
+997 QLNGIDF

-1011 RVSLVGSSLSEL
+1011 SVSLDVSSLSEL
-1023 DLSPLPNLR
+1023 DLSPLLNL
-1032 SVYIVDGKLQTLD
+1032 SSAYIRAYSLKTLD
-1045 LRNNRQLNSLSCLR
+1045 LRNNP
-1059 VQLSEVNLPNSESL
+1059 QLSSLTCYYCETLREVNLPNNEMF
-1073 TTASFSS
+1073 TTAKFDN
-1080 CRQIPSVD
+1080 CKQIPSVD

-1096 ELTISDCY
+1096 SISIRTCT
-1104 AWKTLDLSNNL
+1104 AWNSLDLSSNL
-1115 SLKSF
+1115 SLKEINL
-1120 YLGGASTSSSLNYI
+1120 YECGSLNYI
-1134 DFGTNPYLKEL
+1134 DLGDNPYLKEL
-1145 KLSGLYSTCEIRGT
+1145 NRIEVGGSCDIRGSK
-1159 RVEKLVIDNRSSN
+1159 VEKISVISN
-1172 TITNL
+1172 KTNL
-1177 NITNFNIKDL
+1177 IVKHL
-1187 PSLTSLSSNFCNM
+1187 PSLTSLSVSACNM
-1200 KTLDLSGSPHLKDLT
+1200 KTLDLSGNPHLKDLS
-1215 LSGTIETLD
+1215 LYGTVETLD
-1224 LTNNPELE
+1224 LTSNPELE
-1232 SITCKFLDLKSINVT
+1232 SITCASLNLKSINVT

-1252 KTMDCSNNFLE
+1252 KTMNCRNNFLE

-1275 LNCSKMSTLKTLYL
+1275 LDCSNMSTLKTLYL

>member
-151 GNKIKAVGK
+151 GNKIKAVGT

-217 WTKLSKAKGENGK
+217 WTKLSKAKGEDGK

-235 ADGKDGKDG
+235 TDGKDGKDG

-261 DTTNKDSIVF
+261 DTTNKDYIVF

-286 FEVLRTQ
+286 FEALRTQ

-341 IIVYNGKNGAP
+341 IIVYNGKNGVP

-401 DGKKVKAQGMDGK
+401 DGKKVKAQGTDGK

-420 DGLPGADGKDGND
+420 DGLPGADGKDGN
-433 GADGANGTNGK
+433 DGANGTNGK

-472 MATGA
+472 KATGA

-615 ITTAKPLT
+615 ITTAKPLS
-623 IAATG
+623 IAAAG

-667 CLKFEAAANT
+667 CLKFEAAVNT

-746 TLDITNKGITDLTGI
+746 TLDITSKGITDLTGI

-770 NCSENSSLKT
+770 NCSENRSLKT
-780 LDISNNT
+780 LDISSNT
-787 ALEELNCSRC
+787 ALVELNCRMC

-802 DISKNVALRILN
+802 DVSKNVALKILN
-814 CRICD
+814 CYSCN

-833 LNCGYNSIT
+833 LKCDENPLT
-842 SLDLSHNPKI
+842 SLDLSHNSEI
-852 TELFCNADRRYSET
+852 IELSCYGFANWKET
-866 FTDRIRVLNL
+866 DTNRIRVLNL
-876 KGCTKLRNLSCYYQ
+876 KGCTKLQKLICYKQ

-898 DCVSLTELDLSNN
+898 DCVSLTELYLSTN
-911 VLLGLDLSR
+911 VLLGLDLSH
-920 NIKLSKLDCRYNK
+920 NTKLSKLDCGNNR

-938 LSHNI
+938 LSHNAL
-943 SLTTCE
+943 LTTCA
-949 ISYNPLNTIN
+949 ISYNPLSTIN
-959 VGGVLSSLEFNTE
+959 VGGVLSSLEFKTDE
-972 GETYKEST
+972 GTYKEST

-997 QLTRINF
+997 QLKGIDF

-1011 RVSLVGSSLSEL
+1011 SVSLVVSSLSEL

-1032 SVYIVDGKLQTLD
+1032 SIYISGGKLQTLD
-1045 LRNNRQLNSLSCLR
+1045 LRNNRQLNSLRCFGGQLR
-1059 VQLSEVNLPNSESL
+1059 EVNLSNSESL
-1073 TTASFSS
+1073 TTASFNS
-1080 CRQIPSVD
+1080 CSQIPSID
-1088 FAVTPNLQ
+1088 FSVTPNLQ
-1096 ELTISDCY
+1096 SISIRTCT
-1104 AWKTLDLSNNL
+1104 AWNSLDLSSNL
-1115 SLKSF
+1115 SLKEITL
-1120 YLGGASTSSSLNYI
+1120 YECGSLNYI
-1134 DFGTNPYLKEL
+1134 DLGDNPYLKDL
-1145 KLSGLYSTCEIRGT
+1145 KRIEVGGSCDIRGSK
-1159 RVEKLVIDNRSSN
+1159 VEKISVISGPYK
-1172 TITNL
+1172 TNL
-1177 NITNFNIKDL
+1177 IVKHL
-1187 PSLTSLSSNFCNM
+1187 PSLTSLTVDPCNM
-1200 KTLDLSGSPHLKDLT
+1200 KTLDLSGNPHLKDLS
-1215 LSGTIETLD
+1215 LYGTVETLD
-1224 LTNNPELE
+1224 LTSNPELE
-1232 SITCKFLDLKSINVT
+1232 SITCVSLNLKSINVT

-1252 KTMDCSNNFLE
+1252 KTMNCRNNFLE

-1275 LNCSKMSTLKTLYL
+1275 LDCSNMSTLKTLYL

-1306 IPEQTVLEYK
+1306 VPEQTVLEYK

>member
-208 YISYDEGQS
+208 YISYDEGKS
-217 WTKLSKAKGENGK
+217 WTKLSKAKGEDGK

-261 DTTNKDSIVF
+261 DTTNKDFIVF

-286 FEVLRTQ
+286 FEALRTQ

-341 IIVYNGKNGAP
+341 IIVYNGKDGAP

-401 DGKKVKAQGMDGK
+401 DGKKVKAQGTDGK

-420 DGLPGADGKDGND
+420 DGLPGAD
-433 GADGANGTNGK
+433 GK

-512 GLNIIF
+512 GLNIVF
-518 QNTDAIRFSLG
+518 QNTEAIRFSLG

-553 GLRATLEKTDETSGF
+553 GLKATLEKTDETSGF

-623 IAATG
+623 IAAAG

-727 LCDLDG
+727 ICDLDG

-770 NCSENSSLKT
+770 NCSENSSLKA
-780 LDISNNT
+780 LDVSNNT
-787 ALEELNCSRC
+787 ALEELNCSSC

-852 TELFCNADRRYSET
+852 TELFCNANRRYSET

-972 GETYKEST
+972 GGTYKEST

-1011 RVSLVGSSLSEL
+1011 SVSLVGSSLSEL

-1080 CRQIPSVD
+1080 CRQIPSID

-1177 NITNFNIKDL
+1177 NITNLNIKDL
-1187 PSLTSLSSNFCNM
+1187 PSLTSLSSNVCNM

-1275 LNCSKMSTLKTLYL
+1275 LNCSNMSTLKTLYL

>member
-151 GNKIKAVGK
+151 GNKIKAVGT

-217 WTKLSKAKGENGK
+217 WTKLSKAKGEDGK

-235 ADGKDGKDG
+235 TDGKDGKDG

-261 DTTNKDSIVF
+261 DTTNKDYIVF

-286 FEVLRTQ
+286 FEALRTQ

-341 IIVYNGKNGAP
+341 IIVYNGKNGVP

-401 DGKKVKAQGMDGK
+401 DGKKVKAQGTDGK

-420 DGLPGADGKDGND
+420 DGLPGADGKDGN
-433 GADGANGTNGK
+433 DGANGTNGK

-472 MATGA
+472 KATGA

-615 ITTAKPLT
+615 ITTAKPLS
-623 IAATG
+623 IAAAG

-667 CLKFEAAANT
+667 CLKFEAAVNT

-746 TLDITNKGITDLTGI
+746 TLDITSKGITDLTGI

-770 NCSENSSLKT
+770 NCSENRSLKT
-780 LDISNNT
+780 LDISSNT
-787 ALEELNCSRC
+787 ALVELNCRMC

-802 DISKNVALRILN
+802 DVSKNVALKILN
-814 CRICD
+814 CYSCN

-833 LNCGYNSIT
+833 LKCDENPLT
-842 SLDLSHNPKI
+842 SLDLSHNSEI
-852 TELFCNADRRYSET
+852 IELSCYGFANWKET
-866 FTDRIRVLNL
+866 DTNRIRVLNL
-876 KGCTKLRNLSCYYQ
+876 KGCTKLQKLICYKQ

-898 DCVSLTELDLSNN
+898 DCVSLTELYLSTN
-911 VLLGLDLSR
+911 VLLGLDLSH
-920 NIKLSKLDCRYNK
+920 NTKLSKLDCGNNR

-938 LSHNI
+938 LSHNAL
-943 SLTTCE
+943 LTTCA
-949 ISYNPLNTIN
+949 ISYNPLSTIN
-959 VGGVLSSLEFNTE
+959 VGGVLSSLEFKTDE
-972 GETYKEST
+972 GTYKEST

-997 QLTRINF
+997 QLKGIDF

-1011 RVSLVGSSLSEL
+1011 SVSLVVSSLSEL

-1032 SVYIVDGKLQTLD
+1032 SIYISGGKLQTLD
-1045 LRNNRQLNSLSCLR
+1045 LRNNRQLNSLRCFGGQLR
-1059 VQLSEVNLPNSESL
+1059 EVNLPNSESL
-1073 TTASFSS
+1073 TTASFNS
-1080 CRQIPSVD
+1080 CSQIPSID
-1088 FAVTPNLQ
+1088 FSVTPNLQ
-1096 ELTISDCY
+1096 SISIRTCT
-1104 AWKTLDLSNNL
+1104 AWNSLDLSSNL
-1115 SLKSF
+1115 SLKEITL
-1120 YLGGASTSSSLNYI
+1120 YECGSLNYI
-1134 DFGTNPYLKEL
+1134 DLGDNPYLKDL
-1145 KLSGLYSTCEIRGT
+1145 KRIEVGGSCDIRGSK
-1159 RVEKLVIDNRSSN
+1159 VEKISVISGPYK
-1172 TITNL
+1172 TNL
-1177 NITNFNIKDL
+1177 IVKHL
-1187 PSLTSLSSNFCNM
+1187 PSLTSLTVDPCNM
-1200 KTLDLSGSPHLKDLT
+1200 KTLDLSGNPHLKDLS
-1215 LSGTIETLD
+1215 LYGTVETLD
-1224 LTNNPELE
+1224 LTSNPELE
-1232 SITCKFLDLKSINVT
+1232 SITCVSLNLKSINVT

-1252 KTMDCSNNFLE
+1252 KTMNCRNNFLE

-1275 LNCSKMSTLKTLYL
+1275 LNCSDMSTLKTLYL

>member
-151 GNKIKAVGK
+151 GNKIKAVGT

-194 DGITPKLKIEDDWW
+194 DGI
-208 YISYDEGQS
+208 
-217 WTKLSKAKGENGK
+217 
-230 DGQNG
+230 
-235 ADGKDGKDG
+235 
-244 VDGKD
+244 
-249 GINGGDSFFKSV
+249 NGGDSFFKSV
-261 DTTNKDSIVF
+261 DTTNKDYIVF

-286 FEVLRTQ
+286 FEALRTQ

-401 DGKKVKAQGMDGK
+401 DGKKVKAQGTDGK

-420 DGLPGADGKDGND
+420 DGLPGADGKDGN
-433 GADGANGTNGK
+433 DGANGTNGK

-458 FVSTDGGQNWTKLG
+458 FVSTDGGQNWTELG

-518 QNTDAIRFSLG
+518 QNTDAVRFSLG

-615 ITTAKPLT
+615 ITTAKPLS

-746 TLDITNKGITDLTGI
+746 TLGITNKSITDLSGI
-761 EWFTNLRVL
+761 EWFTNLRIL
-770 NCSENSSLKT
+770 NCSGSSSLKA
-780 LDISNNT
+780 LDVSNNT
-787 ALEELNCSRC
+787 ALEELNCRNC

-802 DISKNVALRILN
+802 DVSKNVALRILN
-814 CRICD
+814 CYGCNM
-819 LKKLDVSNNPLLTS
+819 KKLDVSNNPLLTS
-833 LNCGYNSIT
+833 LDCGYNSIT
-842 SLDLSHNPKI
+842 SLDLSHNPEI
-852 TELFCNADRRYSET
+852 TEFFCEGYSGTWSET
-866 FTDRIRVLNL
+866 STDRIRVLNL
-876 KGCTKLRNLSCYYQ
+876 KGCTKLRKLSCYYQ

-898 DCVSLTELDLSNN
+898 DCVSLTELNLSNN

-920 NIKLSKLDCRYNK
+920 NIKLSKLNCRYNR

-938 LSHNI
+938 LSHNA
-943 SLTTCE
+943 SLTTCD
-949 ISYNPLNTIN
+949 ISYNPLSTIN
-959 VGGVLSSLEFNTE
+959 VGGVLSSLEFET
-972 GETYKEST
+972 GEWTYKESA

-986 TKLESVSISSS
+986 TKLESASISSS

-1011 RVSLVGSSLSEL
+1011 SVSLVVSSLSEL

-1032 SVYIVDGKLQTLD
+1032 SIYISGGKLQTLD
-1045 LRNNRQLNSLSCLR
+1045 LRNNRQLNSLSCSSGQLR
-1059 VQLSEVNLPNSESL
+1059 EVNLPNSETL
-1073 TTASFSS
+1073 TTASFYS
-1080 CRQIPSVD
+1080 CRQIPSID
-1088 FAVTPNLQ
+1088 FSVAPNLQ
-1096 ELTISDCY
+1096 KLDIVSGD
-1104 AWKTLDLSNNL
+1104 AWNTLDLSNNL
-1115 SLKSF
+1115 SLKSLVF
-1120 YLGGASTSSSLNYI
+1120 NGSSYINSSLNNI
-1134 DFGTNPYLKEL
+1134 DLGANPYIKDLRL
-1145 KLSGLYSTCEIRGT
+1145 NNIHGSCEIRGS
-1159 RVEKLVIDNRSSN
+1159 RVEKLVIGNSSTN
-1172 TITNL
+1172 KITNL
-1177 NITNFNIKDL
+1177 NIKDL
-1187 PSLTSLSSNFCNM
+1187 PSLTSLSVSECNM
-1200 KTLDLSGSPHLKDLT
+1200 KTLDLSGNPHLKDLS
-1215 LSGTIETLD
+1215 LSGTVETLD
-1224 LTNNPELE
+1224 LTSNPELE
-1232 SITCKFLDLKSINVT
+1232 SIKCSSLNMTSINVT

-1252 KTMDCSNNFLE
+1252 KTMNCSYNFLE

-1275 LNCSKMSTLKTLYL
+1275 LNCSNMSTLKTLYL

>member
-217 WTKLSKAKGENGK
+217 WTKLSKAKGQDGK

-235 ADGKDGKDG
+235 ADGKDE
-244 VDGKD
+244 KD

-261 DTTNKDSIVF
+261 DTTNKDYIVF

-286 FEVLRTQ
+286 FEALRTQ

-352 GKDGEPGKDGAD
+352 GKDGEPGKDGTD

-373 GYSPVVGVKKDTD
+373 GYSPVVGMKKDTD

-401 DGKKVKAQGMDGK
+401 DGKKVKAQGTDGK

-420 DGLPGADGKDGND
+420 DGLP
-433 GADGANGTNGK
+433 
-444 DGVTPQLKIEDGFW
+444 
-458 FVSTDGGQNWTKLG
+458 
-472 MATGA
+472 GA

-615 ITTAKPLT
+615 ITTAKPLS
-623 IAATG
+623 IAAAG

-667 CLKFEAAANT
+667 CLKFEAAVNT
-677 GAQRRAFVSLVN
+677 GAQRRAFVSLVT

-709 LAETI
+709 LAEII

-761 EWFTNLRVL
+761 EWFTNLRIL

-780 LDISNNT
+780 LDISSNT
-787 ALEELNCSRC
+787 ALEELNCCSC

-802 DISKNVALRILN
+802 DISKNVALKILTCFRCN
-814 CRICD
+814 

-833 LNCGYNSIT
+833 LKCDENPLT
-842 SLDLSHNPKI
+842 SLDLSHNSEI
-852 TELFCNADRRYSET
+852 IELSCSGFANWKET
-866 FTDRIRVLNL
+866 DTNRIRVLNL
-876 KGCTKLRNLSCYYQ
+876 KGCTKLQKLICYNQ

-898 DCVSLTELDLSNN
+898 DCVSLTELDLSTN
-911 VLLGLDLSR
+911 VLLGLDLSH
-920 NIKLSKLDCRYNK
+920 NTKLSKLDCANNR

-938 LSHNI
+938 LSHNTL
-943 SLTTCE
+943 LTTCD
-949 ISYNPLNTIN
+949 ISYNPLSTIN
-959 VGGVLSSLEFNTE
+959 VGGVLSSLEFKTE
-972 GETYKEST
+972 ERTYKEFT

-997 QLTRINF
+997 QLKGIDF
-1004 SNSTTLK
+1004 SSSTTLK
-1011 RVSLVGSSLSEL
+1011 SVSLVVSPLSEL

-1032 SVYIVDGKLQTLD
+1032 SVYIQASSLRALD
-1045 LRNNRQLNSLSCLR
+1045 LRNNPQLSSLTCYYCKT
-1059 VQLSEVNLPNSESL
+1059 LSEVNLPNNEMF
-1073 TTASFSS
+1073 TTAKFDN
-1080 CRQIPSVD
+1080 CKQIPSVD

-1096 ELTISDCY
+1096 SISIRTCT
-1104 AWKTLDLSNNL
+1104 AWNSLDLSSNL
-1115 SLKSF
+1115 SLKAITL
-1120 YLGGASTSSSLNYI
+1120 YECGSLNYI
-1134 DFGTNPYLKEL
+1134 DLGDNPYLKDL
-1145 KLSGLYSTCEIRGT
+1145 KRIEVGGSCDIRGSK
-1159 RVEKLVIDNRSSN
+1159 VEKISVISGPYK
-1172 TITNL
+1172 TNL
-1177 NITNFNIKDL
+1177 IVKHL
-1187 PSLTSLSSNFCNM
+1187 PSLTSLTVDPCNM
-1200 KTLDLSGSPHLKDLT
+1200 KTLDLSGNPHLKDLS
-1215 LSGTIETLD
+1215 LYGTVETLD
-1224 LTNNPELE
+1224 LTSNPELE
-1232 SITCKFLDLKSINVT
+1232 SITCVSLNLKSINVT

-1252 KTMDCSNNFLE
+1252 KTMNCSYNFLE

-1275 LNCSKMSTLKTLYL
+1275 LNCSNMSTLKTLYL